1 MSKKKL
7 TAKRKKQLLTMF
19 AVAGV
24 MGNTGIAPTMALADT
39 LTPTAETATEQTQ
52 ANEAKEAID
61 QTIQN
66 VTEPLV
72 NPTDSTT
79 TASDSLATTEEA
91 ADETTENTQEQ
102 AIEQEQATAAT
113 AESEGDATNPT
124 AEAPKVAQ
132 KANVAAASK
141 ITGTWGT
148 SSYTFDENTGVL
160 TIGAGELSGN
170 EESPWNSGTVN
181 LEAIK
186 KIVLSG
192 KVVAPENSKF
202 LFSTSTSG
210 KDLTNVTEIEGLSQL
225 DTSKVTAMSYMFYG
239 MSSVTSLDVS
249 SFDTSKVTTM
259 DYMFKGMSRLTSL
272 DVSGFDTSK
281 VTEMSKMFADTP
293 LKKLILGDTFKF
305 VGVEG
310 SLTSAWKRED
320 GKGKAYTA
328 EDFMKNYGTGDLTA
342 GTYVSVEIGT
352 WGTSPYNFDETTGT
366 LTIEAGELSGYKES
380 PWSENKKVDAK
391 AIKKIVL
398 SGKVVAPE
406 NSFLL
411 FSGNTSA
418 DKPTNVTEIEG
429 LSQLDTSNVTD
440 MSKMFKGMSSITSLD
455 VSGFD
460 TSKVTNMQHMF
471 SGMSSVTSL
480 DLSNFDTSKV
490 TNMNYMFADTP
501 LKKLILG
508 DTFKFVGGAGAL
520 TSTWM
525 REDGKGTFYSAADFM
540 KNYGTGDLTA
550 GTYVS
555 VETDTWGTSP
565 YMFDEDTGTLT
576 IGAGKLS
583 GYKESPW
590 SSDKVDSKAIKKIVL
605 SGKVVAPENSMS
617 LFSGKDTNHELTNVT
632 EIEGLSQLDTSKV
645 KNMSWMFCGLSS
657 VTSLDISGFDTSN
670 VTDMACMFYG
680 MNSITSLEV
689 SSFDTSNVKDMQK
702 MFRHMSSVT
711 SLDLSNF
718 DTSEVTTMNYMFA
731 DTPLKKLILGDTF
744 KFVDGTGALTS
755 AWKREDGKGKAYT
768 ADDFIKNYGTGDL
781 TAGTYVSAT
790 GWWGTSP
797 YNFDENT
804 GTLTIEAGELSGYAE
819 SPWNSGTVDIE
830 AIKKI
835 VLSGKVVAPENS
847 NYLFSTSTA
856 NNDLTNVTEI
866 EGLSQLDTSNVTDMR
881 YMFFGMSSV
890 TGLDVSSFDTSN
902 VTNMYDMFYNLSR
915 VTSLDVSGFDTSNV
929 TSMPYMFTNT
939 SLKKLTL
946 GDTFKFV
953 NGEGDLTSAWKRED
967 GKGTFYS
974 AKDFMKNYG
983 TGDLTAGTY
992 VSVETGTWGTSPYT
1006 FDENTGVL
1014 TIGAGELSSYKES
1027 PWSENKKVDATAIKK
1042 IVLSGKVVA
1051 PENSF
1056 LLFSGNTSA
1065 DKPTNVTE
1073 IEGLSQLDTSN
1084 VTDMS
1089 KMFKGMSSITSLDVS
1104 GFDTSKVTNM
1114 QHMFSG
1120 MSSVTSL
1127 DVSGFDT
1134 SNVTDMANMFRGMSS
1149 VTSLDL
1155 SGFDTSKVTDMSDMF
1170 LKAPLKKLILGNHFK
1185 AVGDTGLSA
1194 PKALNDGDQLTGNWI
1209 REDGQSKGYSP
1220 ADFMTN
1226 YGTGDLTAGTYVAE
1240 LVKSELKPQEYH
1252 VGDVNITG
1260 TYTGD
1265 MSLGRLTVNGKVVSW
1280 GGSFKDGQFSYYV
1293 GVGKLKVGDKV
1304 VLDGYNKE
1312 KELIDSKEIEVIS
1325 ESSGSIDQVDT
1336 YKLGDSTITGTYTGD
1351 IHKGKLVVNGEVISW
1366 GGTYKDGKFSY
1377 YVNSQIIKAGDQA
1390 TIQGYDKFDTPLG
1403 DPQPVTI
1410 GEQLGQLTE
1419 AHRVGI
1425 STVIEGS
1432 YTGDV
1437 YQGILLVNGEKV
1449 SQGGSFKD
1457 GKFSYY
1463 VGNLKVS
1470 EDDQVVL
1477 MGANNRGQQIPG
1489 SEIGVTIQTP
1499 TAEINELTYKLGTQT
1514 IKGAYGS
1521 DTQVHQGHLFVNGK
1535 LISKGGSFKD
1545 GAISYYVKPDLI
1557 KADDQVT
1564 MNFYD
1569 GSGNLLAENQTVS
1582 VN

>member
-66 VTEPLV
+66 VTDPLV

-79 TASDSLATTEEA
+79 TASDSLAQT
-91 ADETTENTQEQ
+91 DETTDDTQDQ
-102 AIEQEQATAAT
+102 ATEQEQATAAT

-132 KANVAAASK
+132 KANVAAAS
-141 ITGTWGT
+141 
-148 SSYTFDENTGVL
+148 
-160 TIGAGELSGN
+160 
-170 EESPWNSGTVN
+170 
-181 LEAIK
+181 
-186 KIVLSG
+186 
-192 KVVAPENSKF
+192 
-202 LFSTSTSG
+202 
-210 KDLTNVTEIEGLSQL
+210 EI
-225 DTSKVTAMSYMFYG
+225 
-239 MSSVTSLDVS
+239 
-249 SFDTSKVTTM
+249 
-259 DYMFKGMSRLTSL
+259 
-272 DVSGFDTSK
+272 
-281 VTEMSKMFADTP
+281 
-293 LKKLILGDTFKF
+293 
-305 VGVEG
+305 
-310 SLTSAWKRED
+310 
-320 GKGKAYTA
+320 
-328 EDFMKNYGTGDLTA
+328 
-342 GTYVSVEIGT
+342 
-352 WGTSPYNFDETTGT
+352 
-366 LTIEAGELSGYKES
+366 
-380 PWSENKKVDAK
+380 
-391 AIKKIVL
+391 
-398 SGKVVAPE
+398 
-406 NSFLL
+406 
-411 FSGNTSA
+411 
-418 DKPTNVTEIEG
+418 
-429 LSQLDTSNVTD
+429 
-440 MSKMFKGMSSITSLD
+440 
-455 VSGFD
+455 
-460 TSKVTNMQHMF
+460 
-471 SGMSSVTSL
+471 
-480 DLSNFDTSKV
+480 
-490 TNMNYMFADTP
+490 
-501 LKKLILG
+501 
-508 DTFKFVGGAGAL
+508 
-520 TSTWM
+520 
-525 REDGKGTFYSAADFM
+525 
-540 KNYGTGDLTA
+540 
-550 GTYVS
+550 
-555 VETDTWGTSP
+555 
-565 YMFDEDTGTLT
+565 
-576 IGAGKLS
+576 
-583 GYKESPW
+583 
-590 SSDKVDSKAIKKIVL
+590 
-605 SGKVVAPENSMS
+605 
-617 LFSGKDTNHELTNVT
+617 
-632 EIEGLSQLDTSKV
+632 
-645 KNMSWMFCGLSS
+645 
-657 VTSLDISGFDTSN
+657 
-670 VTDMACMFYG
+670 
-680 MNSITSLEV
+680 
-689 SSFDTSNVKDMQK
+689 
-702 MFRHMSSVT
+702 
-711 SLDLSNF
+711 
-718 DTSEVTTMNYMFA
+718 
-731 DTPLKKLILGDTF
+731 
-744 KFVDGTGALTS
+744 
-755 AWKREDGKGKAYT
+755 
-768 ADDFIKNYGTGDL
+768 
-781 TAGTYVSAT
+781 
-790 GWWGTSP
+790 
-797 YNFDENT
+797 
-804 GTLTIEAGELSGYAE
+804 
-819 SPWNSGTVDIE
+819 
-830 AIKKI
+830 
-835 VLSGKVVAPENS
+835 
-847 NYLFSTSTA
+847 
-856 NNDLTNVTEI
+856 
-866 EGLSQLDTSNVTDMR
+866 
-881 YMFFGMSSV
+881 
-890 TGLDVSSFDTSN
+890 
-902 VTNMYDMFYNLSR
+902 
-915 VTSLDVSGFDTSNV
+915 
-929 TSMPYMFTNT
+929 
-939 SLKKLTL
+939 
-946 GDTFKFV
+946 
-953 NGEGDLTSAWKRED
+953 
-967 GKGTFYS
+967 
-974 AKDFMKNYG
+974 
-983 TGDLTAGTY
+983 
-992 VSVETGTWGTSPYT
+992 TGTWGTSPYT

-1014 TIGAGELSSYKES
+1014 TIGEGELSSYKES
-1027 PWSENKKVDATAIKK
+1027 PWNSKKVDAKSIKK

-1051 PENSF
+1051 PEYSGR
-1056 LLFSGNTSA
+1056 LFSYS
-1065 DKPTNVTE
+1065 PLTNATE

-1084 VTDMS
+1084 VTNMEF
-1089 KMFKGMSSITSLDVS
+1089 MFD
-1104 GFDTSKVTNM
+1104 
-1114 QHMFSG
+1114 G

-1134 SNVTDMANMFRGMSS
+1134 SNVTIMDYMFRGMSNVTSLDVSGFNTSKVTVMSYMFLGMKNITNLDVNGWNTSNVTSMHGMFSGMSS

-1155 SGFDTSKVTDMSDMF
+1155 SGFDTCNVTTMREMFREMGNLTSLDLSGFDTSNVTDMSTMFYDMDNLTSLDVSSF
-1170 LKAPLKKLILGNHFK
+1170 DTSKVTTMESMFKNTPLAKLTLGDHFK
-1185 AVGDTGLSA
+1185 AVEDTGLSA

-1220 ADFMTN
+1220 TDFMTN

-1293 GVGKLKVGDKV
+1293 GAGKLKVGDKV

-1403 DPQPVTI
+1403 NPQPVTI

-1489 SEIGVTIQTP
+1489 SEIDVTIQTP

>member
-52 ANEAKEAID
+52 ANEAKEVID

-66 VTEPLV
+66 VTDPLV

-79 TASDSLATTEEA
+79 TASDSLAPTDETTDEA
-91 ADETTENTQEQ
+91 TDETTENTQDQ
-102 AIEQEQATAAT
+102 ATAQEQATAPT

-132 KANVAAASK
+132 KANVAAASE

-148 SSYTFDENTGVL
+148 SSYTFDEDTGVL
-160 TIGAGELSGN
+160 TIGAGELSGYK
-170 EESPWNSGTVN
+170 ESPWNS
-181 LEAIK
+181 
-186 KIVLSG
+186 
-192 KVVAPENSKF
+192 
-202 LFSTSTSG
+202 
-210 KDLTNVTEIEGLSQL
+210 
-225 DTSKVTAMSYMFYG
+225 
-239 MSSVTSLDVS
+239 
-249 SFDTSKVTTM
+249 
-259 DYMFKGMSRLTSL
+259 
-272 DVSGFDTSK
+272 
-281 VTEMSKMFADTP
+281 
-293 LKKLILGDTFKF
+293 
-305 VGVEG
+305 
-310 SLTSAWKRED
+310 
-320 GKGKAYTA
+320 
-328 EDFMKNYGTGDLTA
+328 
-342 GTYVSVEIGT
+342 
-352 WGTSPYNFDETTGT
+352 
-366 LTIEAGELSGYKES
+366 
-380 PWSENKKVDAK
+380 KKVDAK

-406 NSFLL
+406 NSRFL
-411 FSGNTSA
+411 FSTSTS
-418 DKPTNVTEIEG
+418 KELTKVTEIEG

-440 MSKMFKGMSSITSLD
+440 MASMFYGMSSVTSLD

-460 TSKVTNMQHMF
+460 TSKVTDIGYLFYN
-471 SGMSSVTSL
+471 MSSVTNL
-480 DLSNFDTSKV
+480 DLRNFDTSKV
-490 TNMNYMFADTP
+490 TDMSNMFADTP

-508 DTFKFVGGAGAL
+508 DTFKFVEADGKNASL
-520 TSTWM
+520 TSAWM

-550 GTYVS
+550 G
-555 VETDTWGTSP
+555 
-565 YMFDEDTGTLT
+565 
-576 IGAGKLS
+576 A
-583 GYKESPW
+583 
-590 SSDKVDSKAIKKIVL
+590 
-605 SGKVVAPENSMS
+605 
-617 LFSGKDTNHELTNVT
+617 
-632 EIEGLSQLDTSKV
+632 
-645 KNMSWMFCGLSS
+645 
-657 VTSLDISGFDTSN
+657 
-670 VTDMACMFYG
+670 
-680 MNSITSLEV
+680 
-689 SSFDTSNVKDMQK
+689 
-702 MFRHMSSVT
+702 
-711 SLDLSNF
+711 
-718 DTSEVTTMNYMFA
+718 
-731 DTPLKKLILGDTF
+731 
-744 KFVDGTGALTS
+744 
-755 AWKREDGKGKAYT
+755 
-768 ADDFIKNYGTGDL
+768 
-781 TAGTYVSAT
+781 
-790 GWWGTSP
+790 
-797 YNFDENT
+797 
-804 GTLTIEAGELSGYAE
+804 
-819 SPWNSGTVDIE
+819 
-830 AIKKI
+830 
-835 VLSGKVVAPENS
+835 
-847 NYLFSTSTA
+847 
-856 NNDLTNVTEI
+856 
-866 EGLSQLDTSNVTDMR
+866 
-881 YMFFGMSSV
+881 
-890 TGLDVSSFDTSN
+890 
-902 VTNMYDMFYNLSR
+902 
-915 VTSLDVSGFDTSNV
+915 
-929 TSMPYMFTNT
+929 
-939 SLKKLTL
+939 
-946 GDTFKFV
+946 
-953 NGEGDLTSAWKRED
+953 
-967 GKGTFYS
+967 
-974 AKDFMKNYG
+974 
-983 TGDLTAGTY
+983 Y

-1293 GVGKLKVGDKV
+1293 GAGKLKVGDKV

-1312 KELIDSKEIEVIS
+1312 KELIDSKEIAVIS

-1489 SEIGVTIQTP
+1489 SEIDVTIQTP
-1499 TAEINELTYKLGTQT
+1499 TAEINELTYKIGTQT

>member
-24 MGNTGIAPTMALADT
+24 MGNAGIAPTMALADT
-39 LTPTAETATEQTQ
+39 LSPTAETATEQTQ
-52 ANEAKEAID
+52 ANEAKEVID

-79 TASDSLATTEEA
+79 TTSDSLATTDEA
-91 ADETTENTQEQ
+91 TDETTDDTQDQ
-102 AIEQEQATAAT
+102 ATEQEQATAAT

-148 SSYTFDENTGVL
+148 SPYTFDENTGVL
-160 TIGAGELSGN
+160 TIGAGELSGYK
-170 EESPWNSGTVN
+170 ESPWNS
-181 LEAIK
+181 
-186 KIVLSG
+186 
-192 KVVAPENSKF
+192 
-202 LFSTSTSG
+202 
-210 KDLTNVTEIEGLSQL
+210 
-225 DTSKVTAMSYMFYG
+225 
-239 MSSVTSLDVS
+239 
-249 SFDTSKVTTM
+249 
-259 DYMFKGMSRLTSL
+259 
-272 DVSGFDTSK
+272 
-281 VTEMSKMFADTP
+281 
-293 LKKLILGDTFKF
+293 
-305 VGVEG
+305 
-310 SLTSAWKRED
+310 
-320 GKGKAYTA
+320 
-328 EDFMKNYGTGDLTA
+328 
-342 GTYVSVEIGT
+342 
-352 WGTSPYNFDETTGT
+352 
-366 LTIEAGELSGYKES
+366 
-380 PWSENKKVDAK
+380 KKVDAK

-406 NSFLL
+406 DSRRL
-411 FSGNTSA
+411 FSYSYLI
-418 DKPTNVTEIEG
+418 NVTEIEG
-429 LSQLDTSNVTD
+429 LSQLDTSNVTNMEYMFHGMRSVTSLD
-440 MSKMFKGMSSITSLD
+440 VSGFDTSNVTNMDAMFYSMSNVTSLD

-460 TSKVTNMQHMF
+460 TSKVTEMAFMFDSMSRLTSLDLNSFDTSKVTVMDSMFFGMQSLTSLDISGFDTSNVAYMGDMF
-471 SGMSSVTSL
+471 RRMSSLTSL

-490 TNMNYMFADTP
+490 TDMGGMFANTP

-508 DTFKFVGGAGAL
+508 DTFKFV
-520 TSTWM
+520 
-525 REDGKGTFYSAADFM
+525 E
-540 KNYGTGDLTA
+540 
-550 GTYVS
+550 
-555 VETDTWGTSP
+555 
-565 YMFDEDTGTLT
+565 
-576 IGAGKLS
+576 S
-583 GYKESPW
+583 GS
-590 SSDKVDSKAIKKIVL
+590 
-605 SGKVVAPENSMS
+605 ENA
-617 LFSGKDTNHELTNVT
+617 K
-632 EIEGLSQLDTSKV
+632 
-645 KNMSWMFCGLSS
+645 
-657 VTSLDISGFDTSN
+657 
-670 VTDMACMFYG
+670 
-680 MNSITSLEV
+680 
-689 SSFDTSNVKDMQK
+689 
-702 MFRHMSSVT
+702 
-711 SLDLSNF
+711 
-718 DTSEVTTMNYMFA
+718 
-731 DTPLKKLILGDTF
+731 
-744 KFVDGTGALTS
+744 LTS
-755 AWKREDGKGKAYT
+755 AWKRADGKGKVYT
-768 ADDFIKNYGTGDL
+768 AADFMNNYGTGDL

-804 GTLTIEAGELSGYAE
+804 GTLTIEAGELSGYE
-819 SPWNSGTVDIE
+819 KSPWNSGTVDYK

-835 VLSGKVVAPENS
+835 VLSGKVVAPKYS
-847 NYLFSTSTA
+847 GYLFSSTYTGKQ
-856 NNDLTNVTEI
+856 LKNVTEI

-881 YMFFGMSSV
+881 CMFSDMRSV
-890 TGLDVSSFDTSN
+890 INLDVSGFDTSN
-902 VTNMYDMFYNLSR
+902 VTSMNYMFKNMSNI
-915 VTSLDVSGFDTSNV
+915 TSLDVSGFDTSNV
-929 TSMPYMFTNT
+929 TGMYTMFQGLSRVT
-939 SLKKLTL
+939 SLDLSNFDTHKVTDMRDMFVDTPLKKLIL

-953 NGEGDLTSAWKRED
+953 ESGSENAKLTSAWKRED
-967 GKGTFYS
+967 GTGKVYT
-974 AKDFMKNYG
+974 AEDFMKNYG

-992 VSVETGTWGTSPYT
+992 VSVETGTWGTSPYM

-1014 TIGAGELSSYKES
+1014 TIEAGELSGYEES
-1027 PWSENKKVDATAIKK
+1027 PWNSDKVDSEAIKK
-1042 IVLSGKVVA
+1042 IVLAGKVVA
-1051 PENSF
+1051 PEDSSN
-1056 LLFSGNTSA
+1056 LFSYSYL
-1065 DKPTNVTE
+1065 KNVTE
-1073 IEGLSQLDTSN
+1073 IDGLSQLDTSN
-1084 VTDMS
+1084 VTDMRE
-1089 KMFKGMSSITSLDVS
+1089 MFRGMNSITSLD
-1104 GFDTSKVTNM
+1104 
-1114 QHMFSG
+1114 
-1120 MSSVTSL
+1120 L
-1127 DVSGFDT
+1127 SGFDT
-1134 SNVTDMANMFRGMSS
+1134 SNVTDMYAMFYDMSNLTSLDLSNFDTSKVTDMSYMFEGMSS

-1170 LKAPLKKLILGNHFK
+1170 LIVPLKELILGDHFK
-1185 AVGDTGLSA
+1185 AVEDTKLSA
-1194 PKALNDGDQLTGNWI
+1194 PKALNEGDQLTGNWI

-1220 ADFMTN
+1220 ADFMAN

-1240 LVKSELKPQEYH
+1240 LVKSELEPQEYH

-1351 IHKGKLVVNGEVISW
+1351 IHKGKLVVNGEVVSW

-1489 SEIGVTIQTP
+1489 SEIDVTIQTP

>member
-52 ANEAKEAID
+52 ANEAKEVID

-66 VTEPLV
+66 VTDPLV

-79 TASDSLATTEEA
+79 TTSDSSAPTDEAT
-91 ADETTENTQEQ
+91 DETTDDTQDQ
-102 AIEQEQATAAT
+102 ATAQEQATAPT

-132 KANVAAASK
+132 KANVAAASE

-160 TIGAGELSGN
+160 TIGAGELSGYK
-170 EESPWNSGTVN
+170 ESPWNS
-181 LEAIK
+181 E
-186 KIVLSG
+186 
-192 KVVAPENSKF
+192 
-202 LFSTSTSG
+202 
-210 KDLTNVTEIEGLSQL
+210 
-225 DTSKVTAMSYMFYG
+225 
-239 MSSVTSLDVS
+239 
-249 SFDTSKVTTM
+249 
-259 DYMFKGMSRLTSL
+259 
-272 DVSGFDTSK
+272 
-281 VTEMSKMFADTP
+281 
-293 LKKLILGDTFKF
+293 
-305 VGVEG
+305 
-310 SLTSAWKRED
+310 
-320 GKGKAYTA
+320 
-328 EDFMKNYGTGDLTA
+328 
-342 GTYVSVEIGT
+342 
-352 WGTSPYNFDETTGT
+352 
-366 LTIEAGELSGYKES
+366 
-380 PWSENKKVDAK
+380 KVDSK

-398 SGKVVAPE
+398 SGKVIAPE
-406 NSFLL
+406 DANSL
-411 FSGNTSA
+411 FNGSSSKGRL
-418 DKPTNVTEIEG
+418 TNVTEIEG

-440 MSKMFKGMSSITSLD
+440 MRWMFGNLSSLTSLD
-455 VSGFD
+455 LSGFD
-460 TSKVTNMQHMF
+460 TSNVTNMYCTFYGMSNVTSLDLSGFNTSKVTNMYDMF
-471 SGMSSVTSL
+471 YGMSNVTSL

-490 TNMNYMFADTP
+490 TTMGDMFTGTP

-508 DTFKFVGGAGAL
+508 DTFKFVEKGGKNANL
-520 TSTWM
+520 TSAWM
-525 REDGKGTFYSAADFM
+525 REDGKGTFYSAEDFM

-576 IGAGKLS
+576 IGAGELS
-583 GYKESPW
+583 AAAKSPW
-590 SSDKVDSKAIKKIVL
+590 NSDKVDIKAIKKIVL
-605 SGKVVAPENSMS
+605 SGKVVAPENANL
-617 LFSGKDTNHELTNVT
+617 LFTG
-632 EIEGLSQLDTSKV
+632 
-645 KNMSWMFCGLSS
+645 
-657 VTSLDISGFDTSN
+657 
-670 VTDMACMFYG
+670 
-680 MNSITSLEV
+680 NSTRGNL
-689 SSFDTSNVKDMQK
+689 
-702 MFRHMSSVT
+702 
-711 SLDLSNF
+711 
-718 DTSEVTTMNYMFA
+718 A
-731 DTPLKKLILGDTF
+731 
-744 KFVDGTGALTS
+744 
-755 AWKREDGKGKAYT
+755 
-768 ADDFIKNYGTGDL
+768 
-781 TAGTYVSAT
+781 
-790 GWWGTSP
+790 
-797 YNFDENT
+797 
-804 GTLTIEAGELSGYAE
+804 
-819 SPWNSGTVDIE
+819 
-830 AIKKI
+830 
-835 VLSGKVVAPENS
+835 
-847 NYLFSTSTA
+847 
-856 NNDLTNVTEI
+856 NVTEI
-866 EGLSQLDTSNVTDMR
+866 EGLSQLDTSNVTSMES
-881 YMFFGMSSV
+881 MF
-890 TGLDVSSFDTSN
+890 
-902 VTNMYDMFYNLSR
+902 
-915 VTSLDVSGFDTSNV
+915 
-929 TSMPYMFTNT
+929 
-939 SLKKLTL
+939 
-946 GDTFKFV
+946 
-953 NGEGDLTSAWKRED
+953 
-967 GKGTFYS
+967 
-974 AKDFMKNYG
+974 
-983 TGDLTAGTY
+983 
-992 VSVETGTWGTSPYT
+992 
-1006 FDENTGVL
+1006 
-1014 TIGAGELSSYKES
+1014 
-1027 PWSENKKVDATAIKK
+1027 
-1042 IVLSGKVVA
+1042 
-1051 PENSF
+1051 
-1056 LLFSGNTSA
+1056 
-1065 DKPTNVTE
+1065 
-1073 IEGLSQLDTSN
+1073 Q
-1084 VTDMS
+1084 
-1089 KMFKGMSSITSLDVS
+1089 
-1104 GFDTSKVTNM
+1104 
-1114 QHMFSG
+1114 
-1120 MSSVTSL
+1120 
-1127 DVSGFDT
+1127 
-1134 SNVTDMANMFRGMSS
+1134 GMSS

-1155 SGFDTSKVTDMSDMF
+1155 SGFDTSNVTDMRYMFYDMSNLTNLDLSNFNTSKVTDMASMF
-1170 LKAPLKKLILGNHFK
+1170 SSMGSITSLDISGFDTSNVTSMFAMFAAMDSVKSLDISGFDTSELTTSENMFYQTPLKKLTLGDHFK
-1185 AVGDTGLSA
+1185 AIGDTKLSA
-1194 PKALNDGDQLTGNWI
+1194 PEALNEGDQLTGNWI

-1220 ADFMTN
+1220 ADFMAN

-1293 GVGKLKVGDKV
+1293 GAGKLKVGDKV

-1325 ESSGSIDQVDT
+1325 ESSGSIDQVDA
-1336 YKLGDSTITGTYTGD
+1336 YQLGDSTITGTYTGD
-1351 IHKGKLVVNGEVISW
+1351 IHKGKLVVNGEVVSW

-1390 TIQGYDKFDTPLG
+1390 TIQGYDKFNTPLG

-1489 SEIGVTIQTP
+1489 SEIDVTIQTP
-1499 TAEINELTYKLGTQT
+1499 TAEINELTYKIGTQT

>member
-66 VTEPLV
+66 VTNPLV
-72 NPTDSTT
+72 NTTDSTT
-79 TASDSLATTEEA
+79 TTSDSLAPTDEA
-91 ADETTENTQEQ
+91 TDETTENTQEQ
-102 AIEQEQATAAT
+102 EKEQATAPT
-113 AESEGDATNPT
+113 AESEGNATNPT

-160 TIGAGELSGN
+160 TIGAGELSG
-170 EESPWNSGTVN
+170 
-181 LEAIK
+181 
-186 KIVLSG
+186 
-192 KVVAPENSKF
+192 
-202 LFSTSTSG
+202 
-210 KDLTNVTEIEGLSQL
+210 
-225 DTSKVTAMSYMFYG
+225 
-239 MSSVTSLDVS
+239 
-249 SFDTSKVTTM
+249 
-259 DYMFKGMSRLTSL
+259 
-272 DVSGFDTSK
+272 
-281 VTEMSKMFADTP
+281 
-293 LKKLILGDTFKF
+293 
-305 VGVEG
+305 
-310 SLTSAWKRED
+310 
-320 GKGKAYTA
+320 
-328 EDFMKNYGTGDLTA
+328 
-342 GTYVSVEIGT
+342 
-352 WGTSPYNFDETTGT
+352 
-366 LTIEAGELSGYKES
+366 YKES
-380 PWSENKKVDAK
+380 PWFENKKVDAK

-406 NSFLL
+406 NSRLL
-411 FSGNTSA
+411 FSGNTTA
-418 DKPTNVTEIEG
+418 EKPTNVTEIEG

-440 MSKMFKGMSSITSLD
+440 MWKMFKDMSSITSLD

-460 TSKVTNMQHMF
+460 TSNVTDMASMFYGMSSVTGLDVSNFDTSNVTTMGSMFNGMSSVTSLDVSGFDTSKVTEMSSMF
-471 SGMSSVTSL
+471 KGMSSVTSL

-490 TNMNYMFADTP
+490 TSMSNMFYKTP
-501 LKKLILG
+501 LKKLTLG
-508 DTFKFVGGAGAL
+508 DTFKFVKSASGTAGL
-520 TSTWM
+520 TSAWM

-565 YMFDEDTGTLT
+565 YMFDKDTGTLT
-576 IGAGKLS
+576 IGAGELS

-590 SSDKVDSKAIKKIVL
+590 SSNKVDSKAIKKIVL
-605 SGKVVAPENSMS
+605 AGKVVAPEESLI
-617 LFSGKDTNHELTNVT
+617 LFSGNDTNHELTNVT
-632 EIEGLSQLDTSKV
+632 EIEGLSQLDTSNV

-657 VTSLDISGFDTSN
+657 VTSLDVSGFDTS
-670 VTDMACMFYG
+670 
-680 MNSITSLEV
+680 
-689 SSFDTSNVKDMQK
+689 K
-702 MFRHMSSVT
+702 
-711 SLDLSNF
+711 
-718 DTSEVTTMNYMFA
+718 VTTMSNMFA

-744 KFVDGTGALTS
+744 KFVETDGKNASLTS
-755 AWKREDGKGKAYT
+755 AW
-768 ADDFIKNYGTGDL
+768 
-781 TAGTYVSAT
+781 
-790 GWWGTSP
+790 
-797 YNFDENT
+797 
-804 GTLTIEAGELSGYAE
+804 
-819 SPWNSGTVDIE
+819 
-830 AIKKI
+830 
-835 VLSGKVVAPENS
+835 
-847 NYLFSTSTA
+847 
-856 NNDLTNVTEI
+856 
-866 EGLSQLDTSNVTDMR
+866 M
-881 YMFFGMSSV
+881 
-890 TGLDVSSFDTSN
+890 
-902 VTNMYDMFYNLSR
+902 
-915 VTSLDVSGFDTSNV
+915 
-929 TSMPYMFTNT
+929 
-939 SLKKLTL
+939 
-946 GDTFKFV
+946 
-953 NGEGDLTSAWKRED
+953 RED

-974 AKDFMKNYG
+974 AADFMKNYG

-1220 ADFMTN
+1220 ADFMAN

-1293 GVGKLKVGDKV
+1293 GAGKLKVGDKV

-1351 IHKGKLVVNGEVISW
+1351 IHKGKLVVNGEVVSW

-1463 VGNLKVS
+1463 IGNLKVS

-1489 SEIGVTIQTP
+1489 SEIDVTIQTP

>member
-52 ANEAKEAID
+52 ANEAKEVID

-66 VTEPLV
+66 VTDPLV

-79 TASDSLATTEEA
+79 TASDSLATT
-91 ADETTENTQEQ
+91 DETTDDTQDQ
-102 AIEQEQATAAT
+102 ATEQEQATAPT

-124 AEAPKVAQ
+124 AEAPKVAK
-132 KANVAAASK
+132 KANVVAASE

-148 SSYTFDENTGVL
+148 SPYTFDENTGVL
-160 TIGAGELSGN
+160 TIGAGELSGYT
-170 EESPWNSGTVN
+170 ESPWSENKNVDA
-181 LEAIK
+181 EAIK

-192 KVVAPENSKF
+192 KVVAPKNSRLLFSGNTPAEKLTNVTEIEGLSQLDTSNVTDMWKMFKDMSSITSLDVSGFDTSNVTDMRSMFYGMSSVTSLDVSNFDTSKVTFMSYMFADAPLKKLTLGDTFKFVEANASLTSAWKREDGKGTFYSAEDFMKNYGTGDLTAGTYVSVETDTWGTSPYMFDKDTGTLTIGAGELSGYKESPWSSNKVDNKAIKKIVLAGKVVAPENSNY
-202 LFSTSTSG
+202 LFSTSTVG

-225 DTSKVTAMSYMFYG
+225 DTSNVTDMSYMFFG

-249 SFDTSKVTTM
+249 SFDTSNVTTM
-259 DYMFKGMSRLTSL
+259 SYMFYGMSSVTGLDVSNFDTSNVTTMGYMFKGMGSVTSL
-272 DVSGFDTSK
+272 DLSNFDTSN
-281 VTEMSKMFADTP
+281 VTDMTDMFFGTS

-305 VGVEG
+305 VAGKG
-310 SLTSAWKRED
+310 ALTSAWKRED

-328 EDFMKNYGTGDLTA
+328 ADFMKNYGTGDLTA

-366 LTIEAGELSGYKES
+366 LTIEAGELSG
-380 PWSENKKVDAK
+380 
-391 AIKKIVL
+391 
-398 SGKVVAPE
+398 
-406 NSFLL
+406 
-411 FSGNTSA
+411 
-418 DKPTNVTEIEG
+418 
-429 LSQLDTSNVTD
+429 
-440 MSKMFKGMSSITSLD
+440 
-455 VSGFD
+455 
-460 TSKVTNMQHMF
+460 
-471 SGMSSVTSL
+471 
-480 DLSNFDTSKV
+480 
-490 TNMNYMFADTP
+490 
-501 LKKLILG
+501 
-508 DTFKFVGGAGAL
+508 FV
-520 TSTWM
+520 
-525 REDGKGTFYSAADFM
+525 
-540 KNYGTGDLTA
+540 
-550 GTYVS
+550 
-555 VETDTWGTSP
+555 
-565 YMFDEDTGTLT
+565 
-576 IGAGKLS
+576 
-583 GYKESPW
+583 
-590 SSDKVDSKAIKKIVL
+590 
-605 SGKVVAPENSMS
+605 
-617 LFSGKDTNHELTNVT
+617 
-632 EIEGLSQLDTSKV
+632 
-645 KNMSWMFCGLSS
+645 
-657 VTSLDISGFDTSN
+657 
-670 VTDMACMFYG
+670 
-680 MNSITSLEV
+680 
-689 SSFDTSNVKDMQK
+689 
-702 MFRHMSSVT
+702 
-711 SLDLSNF
+711 
-718 DTSEVTTMNYMFA
+718 
-731 DTPLKKLILGDTF
+731 
-744 KFVDGTGALTS
+744 
-755 AWKREDGKGKAYT
+755 
-768 ADDFIKNYGTGDL
+768 
-781 TAGTYVSAT
+781 
-790 GWWGTSP
+790 
-797 YNFDENT
+797 
-804 GTLTIEAGELSGYAE
+804 
-819 SPWNSGTVDIE
+819 
-830 AIKKI
+830 
-835 VLSGKVVAPENS
+835 
-847 NYLFSTSTA
+847 
-856 NNDLTNVTEI
+856 
-866 EGLSQLDTSNVTDMR
+866 
-881 YMFFGMSSV
+881 
-890 TGLDVSSFDTSN
+890 
-902 VTNMYDMFYNLSR
+902 
-915 VTSLDVSGFDTSNV
+915 
-929 TSMPYMFTNT
+929 
-939 SLKKLTL
+939 
-946 GDTFKFV
+946 
-953 NGEGDLTSAWKRED
+953 
-967 GKGTFYS
+967 
-974 AKDFMKNYG
+974 
-983 TGDLTAGTY
+983 
-992 VSVETGTWGTSPYT
+992 
-1006 FDENTGVL
+1006 
-1014 TIGAGELSSYKES
+1014 ES

-1149 VTSLDL
+1149 VTSLDV
-1155 SGFDTSKVTDMSDMF
+1155 SGFDTSNVTTMENMFYNISSVTSLDLSVFDTSNVTTMQDMF
-1170 LKAPLKKLILGNHFK
+1170 KDTPLAKLTLGDHFK
-1185 AVGDTGLSA
+1185 AVGDTKLSA
-1194 PKALNDGDQLTGNWI
+1194 PKALNEGDQLTGNWI

-1366 GGTYKDGKFSY
+1366 DGTYKDGKFSY

-1425 STVIEGS
+1425 STVIEGN

-1489 SEIGVTIQTP
+1489 SEIDVTIQTP
-1499 TAEINELTYKLGTQT
+1499 TAEINELTYKIGTQT

>member
-52 ANEAKEAID
+52 ANEAKEVID

-66 VTEPLV
+66 VTDPLV

-79 TASDSLATTEEA
+79 TASDSLATTDEA
-91 ADETTENTQEQ
+91 TDDTQDQ
-102 AIEQEQATAAT
+102 ATEQEQATAAT
-113 AESEGDATNPT
+113 VESEEDATNPT

-132 KANVAAASK
+132 KANVAAASE

-148 SSYTFDENTGVL
+148 SPYTFDENTGVL
-160 TIGAGELSGN
+160 TIGEGELSSYK
-170 EESPWNSGTVN
+170 ESPWNSKKVN
-181 LEAIK
+181 AKSIK

-192 KVVAPENSKF
+192 KVVAPEYSGR
-202 LFSTSTSG
+202 LFSYSP
-210 KDLTNVTEIEGLSQL
+210 LTN
-225 DTSKVTAMSYMFYG
+225 A
-239 MSSVTSLDVS
+239 
-249 SFDTSKVTTM
+249 
-259 DYMFKGMSRLTSL
+259 
-272 DVSGFDTSK
+272 
-281 VTEMSKMFADTP
+281 
-293 LKKLILGDTFKF
+293 
-305 VGVEG
+305 
-310 SLTSAWKRED
+310 
-320 GKGKAYTA
+320 
-328 EDFMKNYGTGDLTA
+328 
-342 GTYVSVEIGT
+342 
-352 WGTSPYNFDETTGT
+352 
-366 LTIEAGELSGYKES
+366 
-380 PWSENKKVDAK
+380 
-391 AIKKIVL
+391 
-398 SGKVVAPE
+398 
-406 NSFLL
+406 
-411 FSGNTSA
+411 
-418 DKPTNVTEIEG
+418 TEIEG
-429 LSQLDTSNVTD
+429 LSQLDTSNVTN
-440 MSKMFKGMSSITSLD
+440 MEFMFDGMSSVTSLD

-460 TSKVTNMQHMF
+460 TSNVTIMDYMF
-471 SGMSSVTSL
+471 RGMSNVTSL
-480 DLSNFDTSKV
+480 DVSGFNTSKVTEMASMFDGMSRLTSLDLNSFDTSKV
-490 TNMNYMFADTP
+490 TVMESMFFGMQN
-501 LKKLILG
+501 L
-508 DTFKFVGGAGAL
+508 
-520 TSTWM
+520 
-525 REDGKGTFYSAADFM
+525 
-540 KNYGTGDLTA
+540 
-550 GTYVS
+550 
-555 VETDTWGTSP
+555 
-565 YMFDEDTGTLT
+565 
-576 IGAGKLS
+576 
-583 GYKESPW
+583 
-590 SSDKVDSKAIKKIVL
+590 
-605 SGKVVAPENSMS
+605 
-617 LFSGKDTNHELTNVT
+617 
-632 EIEGLSQLDTSKV
+632 
-645 KNMSWMFCGLSS
+645 
-657 VTSLDISGFDTSN
+657 TSLDISGFDTSN
-670 VTDMACMFYG
+670 VTDMEY
-680 MNSITSLEV
+680 
-689 SSFDTSNVKDMQK
+689 
-702 MFRHMSSVT
+702 MFRRMSSLT

-718 DTSEVTTMNYMFA
+718 DTSKVTHMGAMFA
-731 DTPLKKLILGDTF
+731 ATPLKKLVLGDTF
-744 KFVDGTGALTS
+744 KFVKSANGLDVGLTS
-755 AWKREDGKGKAYT
+755 AWKREDGKGKVYT
-768 ADDFIKNYGTGDL
+768 AADFMNNYGTGDL

-804 GTLTIEAGELSGYAE
+804 GTLTIEAGELSGYE
-819 SPWNSGTVDIE
+819 KSPWNSGTVDYE

-835 VLSGKVVAPENS
+835 VLSGKVVAPKYS
-847 NYLFSTSTA
+847 GYLFSSTYTGKQ
-856 NNDLTNVTEI
+856 LKNVTEI

-881 YMFFGMSSV
+881 CMFSDMRSV
-890 TGLDVSSFDTSN
+890 INLDVSGFDTSN
-902 VTNMYDMFYNLSR
+902 VTSMNYMFKNMSSI
-915 VTSLDVSGFDTSNV
+915 TSLDVSGFDTSNV
-929 TSMPYMFTNT
+929 TGMYTMFQGLSRVT
-939 SLKKLTL
+939 SLDLSNFDTHKVTDMREMFVDTPLKKLIL

-953 NGEGDLTSAWKRED
+953 ESGSENAKLTSAWKRED
-967 GKGTFYS
+967 GTGKVYT
-974 AKDFMKNYG
+974 AEDFMKNYG

-992 VSVETGTWGTSPYT
+992 VSVETGTWGTSPYM

-1014 TIGAGELSSYKES
+1014 TIEAGELSSSAES
-1027 PWSENKKVDATAIKK
+1027 PWNSDKVDSEAIKK
-1042 IVLSGKVVA
+1042 IVLAGKVVA
-1051 PENSF
+1051 PEDSAY
-1056 LLFSGNTSA
+1056 LFSSDLTGSKYLN
-1065 DKPTNVTE
+1065 NLTE
-1073 IEGLSQLDTSN
+1073 IEGLNQLDTSN
-1084 VTDMS
+1084 VTNMSYMFKEMSNLTSLDVSSFDTSKVTDMS
-1089 KMFKGMSSITSLDVS
+1089 YMFYRNGVTSLDVS
-1104 GFDTSKVTNM
+1104 GFDTSKVTVM
-1114 QHMFSG
+1114 SYMFLG
-1120 MSSVTSL
+1120 MKNITNL
-1127 DVSGFDT
+1127 DVNGWNT
-1134 SNVTDMANMFRGMSS
+1134 SNVTSMYGMFSGMSS

-1155 SGFDTSKVTDMSDMF
+1155 SGFDTCNVTTMREMFREMGNLTSLDLSGFDTSNVTDMSTMFYDMDNLTSLDVSSF
-1170 LKAPLKKLILGNHFK
+1170 DTSKVTTMGSMFKNTPLAKLTLGDHFK
-1185 AVGDTGLSA
+1185 AVEDTGLSA

-1293 GVGKLKVGDKV
+1293 GAGKLKVGDKV

-1489 SEIGVTIQTP
+1489 SEIDVTIQTP
-1499 TAEINELTYKLGTQT
+1499 TAEINELTYKIGTQT

>member
-39 LTPTAETATEQTQ
+39 LTPTAESSTEQTQ
-52 ANEAKEAID
+52 ANEAKEVID

-66 VTEPLV
+66 VTDPLV

-79 TASDSLATTEEA
+79 TDSDSLATT
-91 ADETTENTQEQ
+91 DETTDDTQDQ
-102 AIEQEQATAAT
+102 ATEQEQATAPT
-113 AESEGDATNPT
+113 AESEEDATNPT

-132 KANVAAASK
+132 KANVAAASE

-160 TIGAGELSGN
+160 TIGAGELSGYK
-170 EESPWNSGTVN
+170 ESPWESKTVDSK
-181 LEAIK
+181 AIK
-186 KIVLSG
+186 KFVLSG
-192 KVVAPENSKF
+192 KVVAPENSW
-202 LFSTSTSG
+202 
-210 KDLTNVTEIEGLSQL
+210 
-225 DTSKVTAMSYMFYG
+225 A
-239 MSSVTSLDVS
+239 
-249 SFDTSKVTTM
+249 
-259 DYMFKGMSRLTSL
+259 
-272 DVSGFDTSK
+272 
-281 VTEMSKMFADTP
+281 
-293 LKKLILGDTFKF
+293 
-305 VGVEG
+305 
-310 SLTSAWKRED
+310 
-320 GKGKAYTA
+320 
-328 EDFMKNYGTGDLTA
+328 
-342 GTYVSVEIGT
+342 
-352 WGTSPYNFDETTGT
+352 
-366 LTIEAGELSGYKES
+366 
-380 PWSENKKVDAK
+380 
-391 AIKKIVL
+391 
-398 SGKVVAPE
+398 
-406 NSFLL
+406 L
-411 FSGNTSA
+411 FSG
-418 DKPTNVTEIEG
+418 
-429 LSQLDTSNVTD
+429 SQL
-440 MSKMFKGMSSITSLD
+440 
-455 VSGFD
+455 
-460 TSKVTNMQHMF
+460 Q
-471 SGMSSVTSL
+471 
-480 DLSNFDTSKV
+480 
-490 TNMNYMFADTP
+490 
-501 LKKLILG
+501 
-508 DTFKFVGGAGAL
+508 
-520 TSTWM
+520 
-525 REDGKGTFYSAADFM
+525 
-540 KNYGTGDLTA
+540 
-550 GTYVS
+550 
-555 VETDTWGTSP
+555 
-565 YMFDEDTGTLT
+565 
-576 IGAGKLS
+576 
-583 GYKESPW
+583 
-590 SSDKVDSKAIKKIVL
+590 
-605 SGKVVAPENSMS
+605 
-617 LFSGKDTNHELTNVT
+617 NVT

-645 KNMSWMFCGLSS
+645 KNMSWMFGGLSS

-670 VTDMACMFYG
+670 VTDMSYMFYG
-680 MNSITSLEV
+680 
-689 SSFDTSNVKDMQK
+689 
-702 MFRHMSSVT
+702 MSSVT
-711 SLDLSNF
+711 S
-718 DTSEVTTMNYMFA
+718 
-731 DTPLKKLILGDTF
+731 
-744 KFVDGTGALTS
+744 
-755 AWKREDGKGKAYT
+755 
-768 ADDFIKNYGTGDL
+768 
-781 TAGTYVSAT
+781 
-790 GWWGTSP
+790 
-797 YNFDENT
+797 
-804 GTLTIEAGELSGYAE
+804 
-819 SPWNSGTVDIE
+819 
-830 AIKKI
+830 
-835 VLSGKVVAPENS
+835 
-847 NYLFSTSTA
+847 
-856 NNDLTNVTEI
+856 
-866 EGLSQLDTSNVTDMR
+866 
-881 YMFFGMSSV
+881 
-890 TGLDVSSFDTSN
+890 LDVSSFDTSN
-902 VTNMYDMFYNLSR
+902 VTDMHSMFNFVSSL
-915 VTSLDVSGFDTSNV
+915 TSLDVSN
-929 TSMPYMFTNT
+929 
-939 SLKKLTL
+939 
-946 GDTFKFV
+946 
-953 NGEGDLTSAWKRED
+953 
-967 GKGTFYS
+967 
-974 AKDFMKNYG
+974 
-983 TGDLTAGTY
+983 
-992 VSVETGTWGTSPYT
+992 
-1006 FDENTGVL
+1006 
-1014 TIGAGELSSYKES
+1014 
-1027 PWSENKKVDATAIKK
+1027 
-1042 IVLSGKVVA
+1042 
-1051 PENSF
+1051 
-1056 LLFSGNTSA
+1056 
-1065 DKPTNVTE
+1065 
-1073 IEGLSQLDTSN
+1073 
-1084 VTDMS
+1084 
-1089 KMFKGMSSITSLDVS
+1089 
-1104 GFDTSKVTNM
+1104 
-1114 QHMFSG
+1114 
-1120 MSSVTSL
+1120 
-1127 DVSGFDT
+1127 FDT
-1134 SNVTDMANMFRGMSS
+1134 SNVTDMGYMFNEMNSI
-1149 VTSLDL
+1149 TSLDV
-1155 SGFDTSKVTDMSDMF
+1155 SSFDTSKVTGMSDMF
-1170 LKAPLKKLILGNHFK
+1170 ADTSLNKLTLGDHFK

-1499 TAEINELTYKLGTQT
+1499 TAEINELTYKIGTQT

>member
-24 MGNTGIAPTMALADT
+24 MGNAGIAPTMALADT
-39 LTPTAETATEQTQ
+39 LSPTAETATEQTQ
-52 ANEAKEAID
+52 ANEAKEVID

-66 VTEPLV
+66 VTEPSV

-79 TASDSLATTEEA
+79 TTSDSLATTDEA
-91 ADETTENTQEQ
+91 TDETTENTQEQ
-102 AIEQEQATAAT
+102 AKEQEQATAAT

-132 KANVAAASK
+132 KANVAATSE

-148 SSYTFDENTGVL
+148 SPYTFDENTGVL
-160 TIGAGELSGN
+160 TIGAGELSGYK
-170 EESPWNSGTVN
+170 ESPWNSKKVD
-181 LEAIK
+181 AKSIK

-192 KVVAPENSKF
+192 KVVAPEDSRR
-202 LFSTSTSG
+202 LFSYSY
-210 KDLTNVTEIEGLSQL
+210 LTNVTEIEGLSQL
-225 DTSKVTAMSYMFYG
+225 DTSNVTNMEYMFHG
-239 MSSVTSLDVS
+239 MRSVTSLDVS
-249 SFDTSKVTTM
+249 GFDTSNVTNM
-259 DYMFKGMSRLTSL
+259 DAMFYSMSNVTSL

-281 VTEMSKMFADTP
+281 VTEMAFMFDSMSRLTSLDLNSFDTSKVTVMDSMFFGMQSLTSLDISGFDTSNVAYMGDMFRRMSSLTSLDLSNFDTSKVTDMGGMFADTP

-305 VGVEG
+305 VESG
-310 SLTSAWKRED
+310 SENAKLTSAWKRAD
-320 GKGKAYTA
+320 GKGKVYT
-328 EDFMKNYGTGDLTA
+328 
-342 GTYVSVEIGT
+342 
-352 WGTSPYNFDETTGT
+352 
-366 LTIEAGELSGYKES
+366 
-380 PWSENKKVDAK
+380 
-391 AIKKIVL
+391 
-398 SGKVVAPE
+398 
-406 NSFLL
+406 
-411 FSGNTSA
+411 
-418 DKPTNVTEIEG
+418 
-429 LSQLDTSNVTD
+429 
-440 MSKMFKGMSSITSLD
+440 
-455 VSGFD
+455 
-460 TSKVTNMQHMF
+460 
-471 SGMSSVTSL
+471 
-480 DLSNFDTSKV
+480 
-490 TNMNYMFADTP
+490 
-501 LKKLILG
+501 
-508 DTFKFVGGAGAL
+508 
-520 TSTWM
+520 
-525 REDGKGTFYSAADFM
+525 AADFM
-540 KNYGTGDLTA
+540 
-550 GTYVS
+550 
-555 VETDTWGTSP
+555 
-565 YMFDEDTGTLT
+565 
-576 IGAGKLS
+576 
-583 GYKESPW
+583 
-590 SSDKVDSKAIKKIVL
+590 
-605 SGKVVAPENSMS
+605 
-617 LFSGKDTNHELTNVT
+617 
-632 EIEGLSQLDTSKV
+632 
-645 KNMSWMFCGLSS
+645 
-657 VTSLDISGFDTSN
+657 
-670 VTDMACMFYG
+670 
-680 MNSITSLEV
+680 
-689 SSFDTSNVKDMQK
+689 
-702 MFRHMSSVT
+702 
-711 SLDLSNF
+711 
-718 DTSEVTTMNYMFA
+718 
-731 DTPLKKLILGDTF
+731 
-744 KFVDGTGALTS
+744 
-755 AWKREDGKGKAYT
+755 
-768 ADDFIKNYGTGDL
+768 KNYGTGDL

-804 GTLTIEAGELSGYAE
+804 GTLTIEAGELSGYE
-819 SPWNSGTVDIE
+819 KSPWNSGTVDYE

-835 VLSGKVVAPENS
+835 VLSGKVVAPKYS
-847 NYLFSTSTA
+847 GYLFSSTYTGKQ
-856 NNDLTNVTEI
+856 LKNVTEI

-881 YMFFGMSSV
+881 CMFSDMRSV
-890 TGLDVSSFDTSN
+890 INLDVSGFDTSN
-902 VTNMYDMFYNLSR
+902 VTSMNYMFKNMSSI
-915 VTSLDVSGFDTSNV
+915 TSLDVSGFDTSNV
-929 TSMPYMFTNT
+929 TGMYTMFQGLSRVT
-939 SLKKLTL
+939 SLDLSNFDTHKVTDMRDMFVDTPLKKLIL

-953 NGEGDLTSAWKRED
+953 ESGSENAKLTSAWKRED
-967 GKGTFYS
+967 GTGKVYT
-974 AKDFMKNYG
+974 AEDFMKNYG

-992 VSVETGTWGTSPYT
+992 VSVETGTWGTSPYM

-1014 TIGAGELSSYKES
+1014 TIEAGELSGYEES
-1027 PWSENKKVDATAIKK
+1027 PWNSDKVDSEAIKK
-1042 IVLSGKVVA
+1042 IVLAGKVVA
-1051 PENSF
+1051 PEDSAY
-1056 LLFSGNTSA
+1056 LFSSDLTGSKYLN
-1065 DKPTNVTE
+1065 NLTE
-1073 IEGLSQLDTSN
+1073 IEGLNQLDTSN
-1084 VTDMS
+1084 VTNMREMFKEMSNLTSLDVSSFDTSKVTDMS
-1089 KMFKGMSSITSLDVS
+1089 YMFYRNGVTSLDVS
-1104 GFDTSKVTNM
+1104 GFDTSKVTVMSYMFLGMKNITNLDVNSWNTSNVTSM
-1114 QHMFSG
+1114 YGMFSG

-1134 SNVTDMANMFRGMSS
+1134 CNVTTMREMFREMGNL
-1149 VTSLDL
+1149 TSLDL
-1155 SGFDTSKVTDMSDMF
+1155 SGFDTSKVTTMGSMF
-1170 LKAPLKKLILGNHFK
+1170 KNTPLAKLTLGDHFK

-1336 YKLGDSTITGTYTGD
+1336 YKLGDSTITGSYTGD

-1489 SEIGVTIQTP
+1489 SEIDVTIQTP
-1499 TAEINELTYKLGTQT
+1499 TAEINELTYKIGTQT

>member
-52 ANEAKEAID
+52 ANEAKEVID

-66 VTEPLV
+66 VTDPLV

-79 TASDSLATTEEA
+79 TTSDSLATTDEA
-91 ADETTENTQEQ
+91 TDETTDDTQDQ
-102 AIEQEQATAAT
+102 ATEQEQATAAT
-113 AESEGDATNPT
+113 ADSEGDATNPT

-132 KANVAAASK
+132 KANVAAASE

-148 SSYTFDENTGVL
+148 SPYTFDENTGVL
-160 TIGAGELSGN
+160 TIGAGELSGYK
-170 EESPWNSGTVN
+170 ESPWNSKKVD
-181 LEAIK
+181 AKSIK

-192 KVVAPENSKF
+192 KVVAPEDSRR
-202 LFSTSTSG
+202 LFSYSY
-210 KDLTNVTEIEGLSQL
+210 LTNVTEIEGLSQL
-225 DTSKVTAMSYMFYG
+225 DTSNVTNMEYMFHG
-239 MSSVTSLDVS
+239 MRSVTSLDVS
-249 SFDTSKVTTM
+249 GFDTSNVTNM
-259 DYMFKGMSRLTSL
+259 DAMFYSMSNVTSL

-281 VTEMSKMFADTP
+281 VTEMAFMFDSMSRLTSLDLNSFDTSKVTVMDSMFFGMQSLTSLDISGFDTSNVAYMGDMFRRMSSLTSLDLSNFDTSKVTDMGAMFADTP

-305 VGVEG
+305 VESG
-310 SLTSAWKRED
+310 SENAKLTSAWKRAD
-320 GKGKAYTA
+320 GKGKVYT
-328 EDFMKNYGTGDLTA
+328 
-342 GTYVSVEIGT
+342 
-352 WGTSPYNFDETTGT
+352 
-366 LTIEAGELSGYKES
+366 
-380 PWSENKKVDAK
+380 
-391 AIKKIVL
+391 
-398 SGKVVAPE
+398 
-406 NSFLL
+406 
-411 FSGNTSA
+411 
-418 DKPTNVTEIEG
+418 
-429 LSQLDTSNVTD
+429 
-440 MSKMFKGMSSITSLD
+440 
-455 VSGFD
+455 
-460 TSKVTNMQHMF
+460 
-471 SGMSSVTSL
+471 
-480 DLSNFDTSKV
+480 
-490 TNMNYMFADTP
+490 
-501 LKKLILG
+501 
-508 DTFKFVGGAGAL
+508 
-520 TSTWM
+520 
-525 REDGKGTFYSAADFM
+525 AADFM
-540 KNYGTGDLTA
+540 N
-550 GTYVS
+550 
-555 VETDTWGTSP
+555 
-565 YMFDEDTGTLT
+565 
-576 IGAGKLS
+576 
-583 GYKESPW
+583 
-590 SSDKVDSKAIKKIVL
+590 
-605 SGKVVAPENSMS
+605 
-617 LFSGKDTNHELTNVT
+617 
-632 EIEGLSQLDTSKV
+632 
-645 KNMSWMFCGLSS
+645 
-657 VTSLDISGFDTSN
+657 
-670 VTDMACMFYG
+670 
-680 MNSITSLEV
+680 
-689 SSFDTSNVKDMQK
+689 
-702 MFRHMSSVT
+702 
-711 SLDLSNF
+711 
-718 DTSEVTTMNYMFA
+718 
-731 DTPLKKLILGDTF
+731 
-744 KFVDGTGALTS
+744 
-755 AWKREDGKGKAYT
+755 
-768 ADDFIKNYGTGDL
+768 NYGTGDL

-804 GTLTIEAGELSGYAE
+804 GTLTIEAGELSGYE
-819 SPWNSGTVDIE
+819 KSPWNSGTVDYE

-835 VLSGKVVAPENS
+835 VLSGKVVAPKYS
-847 NYLFSTSTA
+847 GYLFSSTYTGKQ
-856 NNDLTNVTEI
+856 LKNVTEI

-881 YMFFGMSSV
+881 CMFSDMRSV
-890 TGLDVSSFDTSN
+890 INLDVSGFDTSN
-902 VTNMYDMFYNLSR
+902 VTSMNYMFKNMSSI
-915 VTSLDVSGFDTSNV
+915 TSLDVSGFDTSNV
-929 TSMPYMFTNT
+929 TGMYTMFQGLSRVT
-939 SLKKLTL
+939 SLDLSNFDTHKVTDMRDMFVDTPLKKLIL

-953 NGEGDLTSAWKRED
+953 ESGSENAKLTSAWKRED
-967 GKGTFYS
+967 GTGKVYT
-974 AKDFMKNYG
+974 AEDFMKNYG

-992 VSVETGTWGTSPYT
+992 VSVETGTWGTSPYM

-1014 TIGAGELSSYKES
+1014 TIEAGELSGYEES
-1027 PWSENKKVDATAIKK
+1027 PWNSDKVDSEAIKK
-1042 IVLSGKVVA
+1042 IVLAGKVVA
-1051 PENSF
+1051 PEDSSN
-1056 LLFSGNTSA
+1056 LFSYSYL
-1065 DKPTNVTE
+1065 KNVTE
-1073 IEGLSQLDTSN
+1073 IDGLSQLDTSN
-1084 VTDMS
+1084 VTDMRE
-1089 KMFKGMSSITSLDVS
+1089 MFRGMNSITSLD
-1104 GFDTSKVTNM
+1104 
-1114 QHMFSG
+1114 
-1120 MSSVTSL
+1120 L
-1127 DVSGFDT
+1127 SGFDT
-1134 SNVTDMANMFRGMSS
+1134 SNVTDMYAMFYDMSNLTSLDLSNFDTSKVTDMSYMFEGMSS

-1170 LKAPLKKLILGNHFK
+1170 LIVPLNKLTLGDHFK

-1194 PKALNDGDQLTGNWI
+1194 PKALNEGDQLTGNWI

-1293 GVGKLKVGDKV
+1293 GAGKLKVGDKV

-1325 ESSGSIDQVDT
+1325 ESSGSIDQADT

-1351 IHKGKLVVNGEVISW
+1351 IHKGKLVVNGEVVSW

-1403 DPQPVTI
+1403 DPQSVTI

-1425 STVIEGS
+1425 STVIEGN

-1499 TAEINELTYKLGTQT
+1499 TAEINELTYKIGTQT

>member
-39 LTPTAETATEQTQ
+39 LTPTAETSTEQTQ
-52 ANEAKEAID
+52 TNEAKEAID

-66 VTEPLV
+66 VTDPLV
-72 NPTDSTT
+72 NTMDSTT
-79 TASDSLATTEEA
+79 TGSDSLAQTDEATDETT
-91 ADETTENTQEQ
+91 DETTENT
-102 AIEQEQATAAT
+102 QEQATAAT

-132 KANVAAASK
+132 KSNVAAASE

-160 TIGAGELSGN
+160 TIGAGELSGY
-170 EESPWNSGTVN
+170 EESPWDSKKVDST
-181 LEAIK
+181 AIK
-186 KIVLSG
+186 KIILSG
-192 KVVAPENSKF
+192 KVVAPENSTYLFDSTF
-202 LFSTSTSG
+202 LN
-210 KDLTNVTEIEGLSQL
+210 LTEIEGLSQL
-225 DTSKVTAMSYMFYG
+225 DTSKVTSMNCMFNG
-239 MSSVTSLDVS
+239 LSSV
-249 SFDTSKVTTM
+249 
-259 DYMFKGMSRLTSL
+259 TSL
-272 DVSGFDTSK
+272 DVSGFDTSN
-281 VTEMSKMFADTP
+281 VTNMQNMFANIP

-305 VGVEG
+305 VKGKG
-310 SLTSAWKRED
+310 TLTSAWKRED

-342 GTYVSVEIGT
+342 GTYVSATGW
-352 WGTSPYNFDETTGT
+352 WGTSPYNFDKNTGT
-366 LTIEAGELSGYKES
+366 LTIEAGELSGYAES
-380 PWSENKKVDAK
+380 PWNSGTVDLE

-406 NSFLL
+406 NSEFL
-411 FSGNTSA
+411 FSTSA
-418 DKPTNVTEIEG
+418 GGKDLTNVTEIEG
-429 LSQLDTSNVTD
+429 LSQMDTSNVTD
-440 MSKMFKGMSSITSLD
+440 MGYMFY
-455 VSGFD
+455 
-460 TSKVTNMQHMF
+460 
-471 SGMSSVTSL
+471 GMSSVTSL
-480 DLSNFDTSKV
+480 DLSSFDTSKV
-490 TNMNYMFADTP
+490 TSMKSMFHNTP

-508 DTFKFVGGAGAL
+508 DTFKFVGADGKNASL
-520 TSTWM
+520 TSAWM
-525 REDGKGTFYSAADFM
+525 REDGKGMFYSAADFM
-540 KNYGTGDLTA
+540 NNYGTGDLTA

-565 YMFDEDTGTLT
+565 YMFDENTGTLT
-576 IGAGKLS
+576 IGAGELS
-583 GYKESPW
+583 AAAKSPW
-590 SSDKVDSKAIKKIVL
+590 NSDKVDIKAIKKIVL
-605 SGKVVAPENSMS
+605 AGKVVAPENANL
-617 LFSGKDTNHELTNVT
+617 LFTG
-632 EIEGLSQLDTSKV
+632 
-645 KNMSWMFCGLSS
+645 
-657 VTSLDISGFDTSN
+657 
-670 VTDMACMFYG
+670 
-680 MNSITSLEV
+680 NSTRGNL
-689 SSFDTSNVKDMQK
+689 
-702 MFRHMSSVT
+702 
-711 SLDLSNF
+711 
-718 DTSEVTTMNYMFA
+718 A
-731 DTPLKKLILGDTF
+731 
-744 KFVDGTGALTS
+744 
-755 AWKREDGKGKAYT
+755 
-768 ADDFIKNYGTGDL
+768 
-781 TAGTYVSAT
+781 
-790 GWWGTSP
+790 
-797 YNFDENT
+797 
-804 GTLTIEAGELSGYAE
+804 
-819 SPWNSGTVDIE
+819 
-830 AIKKI
+830 
-835 VLSGKVVAPENS
+835 
-847 NYLFSTSTA
+847 
-856 NNDLTNVTEI
+856 NVTEI
-866 EGLSQLDTSNVTDMR
+866 EGLSQLDTSNVTSMES
-881 YMFFGMSSV
+881 MF
-890 TGLDVSSFDTSN
+890 
-902 VTNMYDMFYNLSR
+902 
-915 VTSLDVSGFDTSNV
+915 
-929 TSMPYMFTNT
+929 
-939 SLKKLTL
+939 
-946 GDTFKFV
+946 
-953 NGEGDLTSAWKRED
+953 
-967 GKGTFYS
+967 
-974 AKDFMKNYG
+974 
-983 TGDLTAGTY
+983 
-992 VSVETGTWGTSPYT
+992 
-1006 FDENTGVL
+1006 
-1014 TIGAGELSSYKES
+1014 
-1027 PWSENKKVDATAIKK
+1027 
-1042 IVLSGKVVA
+1042 
-1051 PENSF
+1051 
-1056 LLFSGNTSA
+1056 
-1065 DKPTNVTE
+1065 
-1073 IEGLSQLDTSN
+1073 Q
-1084 VTDMS
+1084 
-1089 KMFKGMSSITSLDVS
+1089 
-1104 GFDTSKVTNM
+1104 
-1114 QHMFSG
+1114 
-1120 MSSVTSL
+1120 
-1127 DVSGFDT
+1127 
-1134 SNVTDMANMFRGMSS
+1134 GMSS

-1155 SGFDTSKVTDMSDMF
+1155 SGFDTSNVTDMRYMFYDMSNLTNLDLSNFNTSKVTDMASMFSSMGSITSLDVSSFDTSKVTDMSDMF
-1170 LKAPLKKLILGNHFK
+1170 ADTSLNKLTLGDHFK
-1185 AVGDTGLSA
+1185 AIGDTGLSA

-1293 GVGKLKVGDKV
+1293 GAGKLKVGDKV

-1312 KELIDSKEIEVIS
+1312 KKLMDSKEIEVIS
-1325 ESSGSIDQVDT
+1325 ESSGSIDQVDE
-1336 YKLGDSTITGTYTGD
+1336 YQLGDSTITGTYTGD
-1351 IHKGKLVVNGEVISW
+1351 IHKGKLVVNGEVVSW

-1390 TIQGYDKFDTPLG
+1390 TIQGYDKFNTPLG

-1425 STVIEGS
+1425 STVIEGN

>member
-39 LTPTAETATEQTQ
+39 LTQTAETATEQTQ
-52 ANEAKEAID
+52 ANEAKEVID

-66 VTEPLV
+66 VTDPLV

-79 TASDSLATTEEA
+79 TTSDSLATTDEA
-91 ADETTENTQEQ
+91 TDDTQD
-102 AIEQEQATAAT
+102 QATAAT

-148 SSYTFDENTGVL
+148 SPYTFDENTGVL
-160 TIGAGELSGN
+160 TIGAGELSGYK
-170 EESPWNSGTVN
+170 ESPWYGNKKVDPK
-181 LEAIK
+181 AIK

-192 KVVAPENSKF
+192 KVVAPKDSER
-202 LFSTSTSG
+202 LFC
-210 KDLTNVTEIEGLSQL
+210 NVNFNNLTEIEGLSQL
-225 DTSKVTAMSYMFYG
+225 DTSNVTSMVSMFSTLSSLTSLDVSGFDTSNVTTMENMFYDISSIKSLDVSGFDTSNVTNMKSMFQSLSSLTSLDVSGFDTNKVTDMTKMFSGLSSVTSLDVSGFDTSNVTNMSNMFSGLSNLTSLDVSSFDTSNVTTMGYMFGDMSNITSLDVSGFDTSNVTTMSNMFYNMKSVTSLDVSSFDTSNVTTMFAMFAG

-259 DYMFKGMSRLTSL
+259 SYMFDDMSNITSL

-281 VTEMSKMFADTP
+281 VTTMSYMFADTSP
-293 LKKLILGDTFKF
+293 KKLILGDTFKF
-305 VGVEG
+305 VEKNG
-310 SLTSAWKRED
+310 SYAGLTSAWKRED

-328 EDFMKNYGTGDLTA
+328 KDFMKNYGTGDLTA
-342 GTYVSVEIGT
+342 GTYVS
-352 WGTSPYNFDETTGT
+352 
-366 LTIEAGELSGYKES
+366 
-380 PWSENKKVDAK
+380 
-391 AIKKIVL
+391 
-398 SGKVVAPE
+398 
-406 NSFLL
+406 
-411 FSGNTSA
+411 
-418 DKPTNVTEIEG
+418 
-429 LSQLDTSNVTD
+429 
-440 MSKMFKGMSSITSLD
+440 
-455 VSGFD
+455 
-460 TSKVTNMQHMF
+460 
-471 SGMSSVTSL
+471 
-480 DLSNFDTSKV
+480 
-490 TNMNYMFADTP
+490 
-501 LKKLILG
+501 
-508 DTFKFVGGAGAL
+508 
-520 TSTWM
+520 
-525 REDGKGTFYSAADFM
+525 
-540 KNYGTGDLTA
+540 
-550 GTYVS
+550 
-555 VETDTWGTSP
+555 
-565 YMFDEDTGTLT
+565 
-576 IGAGKLS
+576 
-583 GYKESPW
+583 
-590 SSDKVDSKAIKKIVL
+590 
-605 SGKVVAPENSMS
+605 
-617 LFSGKDTNHELTNVT
+617 
-632 EIEGLSQLDTSKV
+632 
-645 KNMSWMFCGLSS
+645 
-657 VTSLDISGFDTSN
+657 
-670 VTDMACMFYG
+670 
-680 MNSITSLEV
+680 
-689 SSFDTSNVKDMQK
+689 
-702 MFRHMSSVT
+702 
-711 SLDLSNF
+711 
-718 DTSEVTTMNYMFA
+718 
-731 DTPLKKLILGDTF
+731 
-744 KFVDGTGALTS
+744 
-755 AWKREDGKGKAYT
+755 
-768 ADDFIKNYGTGDL
+768 
-781 TAGTYVSAT
+781 AT
-790 GWWGTSP
+790 GLWGTSP

-804 GTLTIEAGELSGYAE
+804 GTLTIEAGELSGYEE

-830 AIKKI
+830 
-835 VLSGKVVAPENS
+835 
-847 NYLFSTSTA
+847 
-856 NNDLTNVTEI
+856 
-866 EGLSQLDTSNVTDMR
+866 
-881 YMFFGMSSV
+881 
-890 TGLDVSSFDTSN
+890 
-902 VTNMYDMFYNLSR
+902 
-915 VTSLDVSGFDTSNV
+915 
-929 TSMPYMFTNT
+929 
-939 SLKKLTL
+939 
-946 GDTFKFV
+946 
-953 NGEGDLTSAWKRED
+953 
-967 GKGTFYS
+967 
-974 AKDFMKNYG
+974 
-983 TGDLTAGTY
+983 
-992 VSVETGTWGTSPYT
+992 
-1006 FDENTGVL
+1006 
-1014 TIGAGELSSYKES
+1014 
-1027 PWSENKKVDATAIKK
+1027 AIKK

-1149 VTSLDL
+1149 VTSLDV
-1155 SGFDTSKVTDMSDMF
+1155 SGFDTSNVTTMENMFYNISSVTSLDLSVFDTSNVTTMQDMF
-1170 LKAPLKKLILGNHFK
+1170 KDTPLAKLTLGDHFK

-1336 YKLGDSTITGTYTGD
+1336 YKLGDSTITGSYTGD
-1351 IHKGKLVVNGEVISW
+1351 IHKGKLVVNGEVVSW

-1425 STVIEGS
+1425 STVIEGN

-1489 SEIGVTIQTP
+1489 SEIDVTIQTP

-1564 MNFYD
+1564 MNF
-1569 GSGNLLAENQTVS
+1569 
-1582 VN
+1582 

>member
-39 LTPTAETATEQTQ
+39 LSPTAETATEQTQ
-52 ANEAKEAID
+52 ANEAKEVID

-66 VTEPLV
+66 VTDPLV

-79 TASDSLATTEEA
+79 TTSDSLATTDEA
-91 ADETTENTQEQ
+91 TDDTQDQ
-102 AIEQEQATAAT
+102 AKEQEQATAAT

-132 KANVAAASK
+132 KANVAATSE

-148 SSYTFDENTGVL
+148 SPYTFDENTGVL
-160 TIGAGELSGN
+160 TIEAGELSGYK
-170 EESPWNSGTVN
+170 ESPWESKTVDST
-181 LEAIK
+181 AIK

-192 KVVAPENSKF
+192 KVVAPETANL
-202 LFSTSTSG
+202 LFTGSSIN
-210 KDLTNVTEIEGLSQL
+210 LTNVTEIEGLSQL
-225 DTSKVTAMSYMFYG
+225 DTSNVTNMRSMFNGMSSVTNLDVSGFDTGNVTDMSSMFYGMSSVTSIDISSFNTSNVTDMSFMFYG
-239 MSSVTSLDVS
+239 MSSVTSLDLS
-249 SFDTSKVTTM
+249 SFDTSNVTSM
-259 DYMFKGMSRLTSL
+259 PYMFTNTS
-272 DVSGFDTSK
+272 
-281 VTEMSKMFADTP
+281 
-293 LKKLILGDTFKF
+293 LKKLTLGDTFKF
-305 VGVEG
+305 VESNKKNAG
-310 SLTSAWKRED
+310 LTSAWKRED
-320 GKGKAYTA
+320 GKGKVYTA

-342 GTYVSVEIGT
+342 GTYLSAQGW
-352 WGTSPYNFDETTGT
+352 WGTSPYNFDENTGT
-366 LTIEAGELSGYKES
+366 LTIEAGELSGYAES
-380 PWSENKKVDAK
+380 PWNSGAVDIE

-406 NSFLL
+406 TANLL
-411 FSGNTSA
+411 FTGDNTKG
-418 DKPTNVTEIEG
+418 DLKNVTEIDG
-429 LSQLDTSNVTD
+429 LSQLDTSNVTS
-440 MSKMFKGMSSITSLD
+440 MQSMFY
-455 VSGFD
+455 
-460 TSKVTNMQHMF
+460 
-471 SGMSSVTSL
+471 GMSSVTSL
-480 DLSNFDTSKV
+480 DVSNFNTSNVTDMLSMFRGIGSVTSLDVSNFDTSKV
-490 TNMNYMFADTP
+490 TSMRNMFADTP
-501 LKKLILG
+501 LKKLTLG
-508 DTFKFVGGAGAL
+508 DTFKFVNGQGGL
-520 TSTWM
+520 TSAWM

-576 IGAGKLS
+576 IGAGELS

-590 SSDKVDSKAIKKIVL
+590 NSGKVDYEAIKKIVL
-605 SGKVVAPENSMS
+605 AGKVVAPEDSRY
-617 LFSGKDTNHELTNVT
+617 LFSTSTVGKDLTNVT

-645 KNMSWMFCGLSS
+645 TDMSYMFYGMSS
-657 VTSLDISGFDTSN
+657 VTSLDVSSFDTSKATN
-670 VTDMACMFYG
+670 MGYMFR
-680 MNSITSLEV
+680 NISSVTSLDV
-689 SSFDTSNVKDMQK
+689 SSFDTSNVKNMGY
-702 MFRHMSSVT
+702 MFRGMGSVT

-718 DTSEVTTMNYMFA
+718 DTSKVTTMESMFKN
-731 DTPLKKLILGDTF
+731 TPL
-744 KFVDGTGALTS
+744 A
-755 AWKREDGKGKAYT
+755 
-768 ADDFIKNYGTGDL
+768 
-781 TAGTYVSAT
+781 
-790 GWWGTSP
+790 
-797 YNFDENT
+797 
-804 GTLTIEAGELSGYAE
+804 
-819 SPWNSGTVDIE
+819 
-830 AIKKI
+830 
-835 VLSGKVVAPENS
+835 
-847 NYLFSTSTA
+847 
-856 NNDLTNVTEI
+856 
-866 EGLSQLDTSNVTDMR
+866 
-881 YMFFGMSSV
+881 
-890 TGLDVSSFDTSN
+890 
-902 VTNMYDMFYNLSR
+902 
-915 VTSLDVSGFDTSNV
+915 
-929 TSMPYMFTNT
+929 
-939 SLKKLTL
+939 KLTL
-946 GDTFKFV
+946 GD
-953 NGEGDLTSAWKRED
+953 
-967 GKGTFYS
+967 
-974 AKDFMKNYG
+974 
-983 TGDLTAGTY
+983 
-992 VSVETGTWGTSPYT
+992 
-1006 FDENTGVL
+1006 
-1014 TIGAGELSSYKES
+1014 
-1027 PWSENKKVDATAIKK
+1027 
-1042 IVLSGKVVA
+1042 
-1051 PENSF
+1051 
-1056 LLFSGNTSA
+1056 
-1065 DKPTNVTE
+1065 
-1073 IEGLSQLDTSN
+1073 
-1084 VTDMS
+1084 
-1089 KMFKGMSSITSLDVS
+1089 
-1104 GFDTSKVTNM
+1104 
-1114 QHMFSG
+1114 
-1120 MSSVTSL
+1120 
-1127 DVSGFDT
+1127 
-1134 SNVTDMANMFRGMSS
+1134 
-1149 VTSLDL
+1149 
-1155 SGFDTSKVTDMSDMF
+1155 
-1170 LKAPLKKLILGNHFK
+1170 HFK
-1185 AVGDTGLSA
+1185 AVEDTGLSA

-1220 ADFMTN
+1220 ADFMAN

-1240 LVKSELKPQEYH
+1240 LVKSELEPQEYH

-1293 GVGKLKVGDKV
+1293 GAGKLKVGDKV

-1312 KELIDSKEIEVIS
+1312 KKLMDSKEIEVIS
-1325 ESSGSIDQVDT
+1325 ESSGSIDQVDA
-1336 YKLGDSTITGTYTGD
+1336 YQLGDSTITGTYTGD
-1351 IHKGKLVVNGEVISW
+1351 IHKGKLVVNGEVVSW

-1489 SEIGVTIQTP
+1489 SEIDVTIQTP
-1499 TAEINELTYKLGTQT
+1499 TAEINELTYKIGTQT

>member
-1 MSKKKL
+1 
-7 TAKRKKQLLTMF
+7 MF

-52 ANEAKEAID
+52 ANEAKEVID

-66 VTEPLV
+66 VTDPLV

-79 TASDSLATTEEA
+79 TASDSLATT
-91 ADETTENTQEQ
+91 DETTDDTQDQ
-102 AIEQEQATAAT
+102 ATEQEQATAPT

-124 AEAPKVAQ
+124 AEAPKVAK
-132 KANVAAASK
+132 KANVVAASE

-148 SSYTFDENTGVL
+148 SPYTFDENTGVL
-160 TIGAGELSGN
+160 TIGAGELSGYT
-170 EESPWNSGTVN
+170 ESPWSENKNVDA
-181 LEAIK
+181 EAIK

-192 KVVAPENSKF
+192 KVVAPKNSRLLFSGNTPAEKLTNVTEIEGLSQLDTSNVTDMWKMFKDMSSITSLDVSGFDTSNVTDMRSMFYGMSSVTSLDVSNFDTSKVTFMSYMFADAPLKKLTLGDTFKFVEANASLTSAWKREDGKGTFYSAEDFMKNYGTGDLTAGTYVSVETDTWGTSPYMFDKDTGTLTIGAGELSGYKESPWSSNKVDNKAIKKIVLAGKVVAPENSNY
-202 LFSTSTSG
+202 LFSTSTVG

-225 DTSKVTAMSYMFYG
+225 DTSNVTDMSYMFYG

-249 SFDTSKVTTM
+249 SFDTSNVTTM
-259 DYMFKGMSRLTSL
+259 SYMFYGMSSVTGLDVSNFDTSNVTTMGYMFKGMGSVTSL
-272 DVSGFDTSK
+272 DLSNFDTSN
-281 VTEMSKMFADTP
+281 VTDMTDMFFGTS

-305 VGVEG
+305 VAGKG
-310 SLTSAWKRED
+310 ALTSAWKRED

-328 EDFMKNYGTGDLTA
+328 ADFMKNYGTGDLTA

-366 LTIEAGELSGYKES
+366 LTIEAGELSG
-380 PWSENKKVDAK
+380 
-391 AIKKIVL
+391 
-398 SGKVVAPE
+398 
-406 NSFLL
+406 
-411 FSGNTSA
+411 
-418 DKPTNVTEIEG
+418 
-429 LSQLDTSNVTD
+429 
-440 MSKMFKGMSSITSLD
+440 
-455 VSGFD
+455 
-460 TSKVTNMQHMF
+460 
-471 SGMSSVTSL
+471 
-480 DLSNFDTSKV
+480 
-490 TNMNYMFADTP
+490 
-501 LKKLILG
+501 
-508 DTFKFVGGAGAL
+508 FV
-520 TSTWM
+520 
-525 REDGKGTFYSAADFM
+525 
-540 KNYGTGDLTA
+540 
-550 GTYVS
+550 
-555 VETDTWGTSP
+555 
-565 YMFDEDTGTLT
+565 
-576 IGAGKLS
+576 
-583 GYKESPW
+583 
-590 SSDKVDSKAIKKIVL
+590 
-605 SGKVVAPENSMS
+605 
-617 LFSGKDTNHELTNVT
+617 
-632 EIEGLSQLDTSKV
+632 
-645 KNMSWMFCGLSS
+645 
-657 VTSLDISGFDTSN
+657 
-670 VTDMACMFYG
+670 
-680 MNSITSLEV
+680 
-689 SSFDTSNVKDMQK
+689 
-702 MFRHMSSVT
+702 
-711 SLDLSNF
+711 
-718 DTSEVTTMNYMFA
+718 
-731 DTPLKKLILGDTF
+731 
-744 KFVDGTGALTS
+744 
-755 AWKREDGKGKAYT
+755 
-768 ADDFIKNYGTGDL
+768 
-781 TAGTYVSAT
+781 
-790 GWWGTSP
+790 
-797 YNFDENT
+797 
-804 GTLTIEAGELSGYAE
+804 
-819 SPWNSGTVDIE
+819 
-830 AIKKI
+830 
-835 VLSGKVVAPENS
+835 
-847 NYLFSTSTA
+847 
-856 NNDLTNVTEI
+856 
-866 EGLSQLDTSNVTDMR
+866 
-881 YMFFGMSSV
+881 
-890 TGLDVSSFDTSN
+890 
-902 VTNMYDMFYNLSR
+902 
-915 VTSLDVSGFDTSNV
+915 
-929 TSMPYMFTNT
+929 
-939 SLKKLTL
+939 
-946 GDTFKFV
+946 
-953 NGEGDLTSAWKRED
+953 
-967 GKGTFYS
+967 
-974 AKDFMKNYG
+974 
-983 TGDLTAGTY
+983 
-992 VSVETGTWGTSPYT
+992 
-1006 FDENTGVL
+1006 
-1014 TIGAGELSSYKES
+1014 ES

-1149 VTSLDL
+1149 VTSLDV
-1155 SGFDTSKVTDMSDMF
+1155 SGFDTSNVTTMENMFYNISSVTSLDLSVFDTSNVTTMQDMF
-1170 LKAPLKKLILGNHFK
+1170 KDTPLAKLTLGDHFK
-1185 AVGDTGLSA
+1185 AVGDTKLSA
-1194 PKALNDGDQLTGNWI
+1194 PKALNEGDQLTGNWI

-1425 STVIEGS
+1425 STVIEGN

-1489 SEIGVTIQTP
+1489 SEIDVTIQTP
-1499 TAEINELTYKLGTQT
+1499 TAEINELTYKIGTQT

>member
-52 ANEAKEAID
+52 ANEAKEVID

-66 VTEPLV
+66 VTDPLV

-79 TASDSLATTEEA
+79 TTSDSSAPTDETT
-91 ADETTENTQEQ
+91 DETTENTQDQ
-102 AIEQEQATAAT
+102 ATAQEQATAPT
-113 AESEGDATNPT
+113 AESEEDATNPT
-124 AEAPKVAQ
+124 AEEQ
-132 KANVAAASK
+132 KEDGE
-141 ITGTWGT
+141 IPGTWGDWGT
-148 SSYTFDENTGVL
+148 SAYVFEEETGTL
-160 TIGAGELSGN
+160 TITEGKLSGY
-170 EESPWNSGTVN
+170 EESPWNSGNVSAT
-181 LEAIK
+181 AIK
-186 KIVLSG
+186 KIVLVG
-192 KVVAPENSKF
+192 KIVAPENAKL
-202 LFSTSTSG
+202 LF
-210 KDLTNVTEIEGLSQL
+210 
-225 DTSKVTAMSYMFYG
+225 
-239 MSSVTSLDVS
+239 
-249 SFDTSKVTTM
+249 
-259 DYMFKGMSRLTSL
+259 
-272 DVSGFDTSK
+272 
-281 VTEMSKMFADTP
+281 
-293 LKKLILGDTFKF
+293 
-305 VGVEG
+305 
-310 SLTSAWKRED
+310 
-320 GKGKAYTA
+320 
-328 EDFMKNYGTGDLTA
+328 TGDNT
-342 GTYVSVEIGT
+342 
-352 WGTSPYNFDETTGT
+352 
-366 LTIEAGELSGYKES
+366 K
-380 PWSENKKVDAK
+380 
-391 AIKKIVL
+391 
-398 SGKVVAPE
+398 
-406 NSFLL
+406 
-411 FSGNTSA
+411 GNL
-418 DKPTNVTEIEG
+418 TNVTEIEG
-429 LSQLDTSNVTD
+429 LSQLDTSNVTN
-440 MSKMFKGMSSITSLD
+440 MSYMFY
-455 VSGFD
+455 
-460 TSKVTNMQHMF
+460 
-471 SGMSSVTSL
+471 GMSSVTSL

-490 TNMNYMFADTP
+490 TDMYNM
-501 LKKLILG
+501 
-508 DTFKFVGGAGAL
+508 FKG
-520 TSTWM
+520 
-525 REDGKGTFYSAADFM
+525 
-540 KNYGTGDLTA
+540 
-550 GTYVS
+550 
-555 VETDTWGTSP
+555 
-565 YMFDEDTGTLT
+565 
-576 IGAGKLS
+576 
-583 GYKESPW
+583 
-590 SSDKVDSKAIKKIVL
+590 
-605 SGKVVAPENSMS
+605 MS
-617 LFSGKDTNHELTNVT
+617 N
-632 EIEGLSQLDTSKV
+632 
-645 KNMSWMFCGLSS
+645 
-657 VTSLDISGFDTSN
+657 
-670 VTDMACMFYG
+670 
-680 MNSITSLEV
+680 
-689 SSFDTSNVKDMQK
+689 
-702 MFRHMSSVT
+702 VT

-718 DTSEVTTMNYMFA
+718 DTS
-731 DTPLKKLILGDTF
+731 K
-744 KFVDGTGALTS
+744 
-755 AWKREDGKGKAYT
+755 
-768 ADDFIKNYGTGDL
+768 
-781 TAGTYVSAT
+781 
-790 GWWGTSP
+790 
-797 YNFDENT
+797 
-804 GTLTIEAGELSGYAE
+804 
-819 SPWNSGTVDIE
+819 
-830 AIKKI
+830 
-835 VLSGKVVAPENS
+835 
-847 NYLFSTSTA
+847 
-856 NNDLTNVTEI
+856 
-866 EGLSQLDTSNVTDMR
+866 VTDMSN
-881 YMFFGMSSV
+881 MFAG
-890 TGLDVSSFDTSN
+890 T
-902 VTNMYDMFYNLSR
+902 
-915 VTSLDVSGFDTSNV
+915 
-929 TSMPYMFTNT
+929 P
-939 SLKKLTL
+939 LKKLTL

-953 NGEGDLTSAWKRED
+953 NGQGALTSAWKRED

-1014 TIGAGELSSYKES
+1014 TIEAGELSGYEES
-1027 PWSENKKVDATAIKK
+1027 PWNSDKVDSEAIKK
-1042 IVLSGKVVA
+1042 IVLAGKVVA
-1051 PENSF
+1051 PKDARY
-1056 LLFSGNTSA
+1056 LFTSA
-1065 DKPTNVTE
+1065 SDNHKLTNVTE

-1084 VTDMS
+1084 VTVMAC
-1089 KMFKGMSSITSLDVS
+1089 MFYEISSVKSLDVS

-1114 QHMFSG
+1114 HSMFCDMSSVTSLDLSNFDTSNVKDMSSMFYG
-1120 MSSVTSL
+1120 MGSVTSL

-1134 SNVTDMANMFRGMSS
+1134 SNVTTMHSMFTGMGGI
-1149 VTSLDL
+1149 TSLDI
-1155 SGFDTSKVTDMSDMF
+1155 SGFDTSELTTSENMF
-1170 LKAPLKKLILGNHFK
+1170 YQTPLKKLTLGDHFK
-1185 AVGDTGLSA
+1185 AIGDTKLSA
-1194 PKALNDGDQLTGNWI
+1194 PEALNEGDQLTGNWI

-1220 ADFMTN
+1220 ADFMAN

-1351 IHKGKLVVNGEVISW
+1351 IHKGKLVVNGEVVSW

-1425 STVIEGS
+1425 STVIEGN

-1489 SEIGVTIQTP
+1489 SEIDVTIQTP
-1499 TAEINELTYKLGTQT
+1499 TAEINELTYKIGTQT

>member
-24 MGNTGIAPTMALADT
+24 MGNAGIAPTMALADT
-39 LTPTAETATEQTQ
+39 LSPTAETSTEQTQ
-52 ANEAKEAID
+52 ANEAKEVID

-79 TASDSLATTEEA
+79 TTSDSLAQT
-91 ADETTENTQEQ
+91 DETTDDTQDQ
-102 AIEQEQATAAT
+102 ATEQEQATAAT

-132 KANVAAASK
+132 KANVAATSE

-148 SSYTFDENTGVL
+148 SPYTFDENTGVL
-160 TIGAGELSGN
+160 TIGAGELSGYK
-170 EESPWNSGTVN
+170 ESPWNSKKVD
-181 LEAIK
+181 AKSIK

-192 KVVAPENSKF
+192 KVVAPEDSRR
-202 LFSTSTSG
+202 LFSYSY
-210 KDLTNVTEIEGLSQL
+210 LANVTEIEGLSQL
-225 DTSKVTAMSYMFYG
+225 DTSNVTNMEYMFHG
-239 MSSVTSLDVS
+239 MRSVTSLDVS
-249 SFDTSKVTTM
+249 GFDTSNVTNM
-259 DYMFKGMSRLTSL
+259 DAMFYSMSNVTSL

-281 VTEMSKMFADTP
+281 VTEMAFMFDSMSRLTSLDLNSFDTSKVTVMDSMFFGMQSLTSLDISGFDTSNVAYMGDMFRRMSSLTSLDLSNFDTSKVTDMGAMFADTP

-305 VGVEG
+305 VESG
-310 SLTSAWKRED
+310 SENAKLTSAWKRED
-320 GKGKAYTA
+320 GTGKVYTA
-328 EDFMKNYGTGDLTA
+328 E
-342 GTYVSVEIGT
+342 
-352 WGTSPYNFDETTGT
+352 
-366 LTIEAGELSGYKES
+366 
-380 PWSENKKVDAK
+380 
-391 AIKKIVL
+391 
-398 SGKVVAPE
+398 
-406 NSFLL
+406 
-411 FSGNTSA
+411 
-418 DKPTNVTEIEG
+418 
-429 LSQLDTSNVTD
+429 
-440 MSKMFKGMSSITSLD
+440 
-455 VSGFD
+455 
-460 TSKVTNMQHMF
+460 
-471 SGMSSVTSL
+471 
-480 DLSNFDTSKV
+480 
-490 TNMNYMFADTP
+490 
-501 LKKLILG
+501 
-508 DTFKFVGGAGAL
+508 
-520 TSTWM
+520 
-525 REDGKGTFYSAADFM
+525 
-540 KNYGTGDLTA
+540 
-550 GTYVS
+550 
-555 VETDTWGTSP
+555 
-565 YMFDEDTGTLT
+565 
-576 IGAGKLS
+576 
-583 GYKESPW
+583 
-590 SSDKVDSKAIKKIVL
+590 
-605 SGKVVAPENSMS
+605 
-617 LFSGKDTNHELTNVT
+617 
-632 EIEGLSQLDTSKV
+632 
-645 KNMSWMFCGLSS
+645 
-657 VTSLDISGFDTSN
+657 
-670 VTDMACMFYG
+670 
-680 MNSITSLEV
+680 
-689 SSFDTSNVKDMQK
+689 
-702 MFRHMSSVT
+702 
-711 SLDLSNF
+711 
-718 DTSEVTTMNYMFA
+718 
-731 DTPLKKLILGDTF
+731 
-744 KFVDGTGALTS
+744 
-755 AWKREDGKGKAYT
+755 
-768 ADDFIKNYGTGDL
+768 
-781 TAGTYVSAT
+781 
-790 GWWGTSP
+790 
-797 YNFDENT
+797 
-804 GTLTIEAGELSGYAE
+804 
-819 SPWNSGTVDIE
+819 
-830 AIKKI
+830 
-835 VLSGKVVAPENS
+835 
-847 NYLFSTSTA
+847 
-856 NNDLTNVTEI
+856 
-866 EGLSQLDTSNVTDMR
+866 
-881 YMFFGMSSV
+881 
-890 TGLDVSSFDTSN
+890 
-902 VTNMYDMFYNLSR
+902 
-915 VTSLDVSGFDTSNV
+915 
-929 TSMPYMFTNT
+929 
-939 SLKKLTL
+939 
-946 GDTFKFV
+946 
-953 NGEGDLTSAWKRED
+953 
-967 GKGTFYS
+967 
-974 AKDFMKNYG
+974 DFMKNYG

-992 VSVETGTWGTSPYT
+992 VSVETGTWGTSPYM

-1014 TIGAGELSSYKES
+1014 TIEAGELSSSAES
-1027 PWSENKKVDATAIKK
+1027 PWNSDKVDSEAIKK
-1042 IVLSGKVVA
+1042 IVLAGKVVA
-1051 PENSF
+1051 PEDSAY
-1056 LLFSGNTSA
+1056 LFSSDLTGSKYLN
-1065 DKPTNVTE
+1065 NLTE
-1073 IEGLSQLDTSN
+1073 IEGLNQLDTSN
-1084 VTDMS
+1084 VTNMREMFKEMSNLTSLDVSSFDTSKVTDMS
-1089 KMFKGMSSITSLDVS
+1089 YMFYRNGVTSLDVS
-1104 GFDTSKVTNM
+1104 GFDTSKVTVM
-1114 QHMFSG
+1114 SYMFLG
-1120 MSSVTSL
+1120 MKNITNL
-1127 DVSGFDT
+1127 DVNGWNT
-1134 SNVTDMANMFRGMSS
+1134 SNVTSMYGMFSGMSS

-1155 SGFDTSKVTDMSDMF
+1155 SGFDTCNVTTMREMFREMGNLTSLDLSGFDTSNVTDMSTMFYDMDNLTSLDVSSF
-1170 LKAPLKKLILGNHFK
+1170 DTSKVTTMGSMFKNTPLAKLTLGDHFK

-1336 YKLGDSTITGTYTGD
+1336 YKLGDSTITGSYTGD

-1425 STVIEGS
+1425 STVIEGN

-1499 TAEINELTYKLGTQT
+1499 TAEINELTYKIGTQT

>member
-1 MSKKKL
+1 MIKNKRKKGVNMSKKKL

-24 MGNTGIAPTMALADT
+24 MGNAGIALTMALADT
-39 LTPTAETATEQTQ
+39 LSPTAETATEQTQ
-52 ANEAKEAID
+52 ANEAKEVID

-79 TASDSLATTEEA
+79 TTSDSLAPTDEA
-91 ADETTENTQEQ
+91 TDETTDD
-102 AIEQEQATAAT
+102 AQEQATAPT

-132 KANVAAASK
+132 KSNVAAVSK

-160 TIGAGELSGN
+160 TIGAGELSGY
-170 EESPWNSGTVN
+170 EESPWNSGTVD

-192 KVVAPENSKF
+192 KVVAPENSNY
-202 LFSTSTSG
+202 LFSTSTGG

-225 DTSKVTAMSYMFYG
+225 DTSNVTTMSYMFY
-239 MSSVTSLDVS
+239 
-249 SFDTSKVTTM
+249 
-259 DYMFKGMSRLTSL
+259 
-272 DVSGFDTSK
+272 
-281 VTEMSKMFADTP
+281 
-293 LKKLILGDTFKF
+293 
-305 VGVEG
+305 
-310 SLTSAWKRED
+310 
-320 GKGKAYTA
+320 
-328 EDFMKNYGTGDLTA
+328 
-342 GTYVSVEIGT
+342 
-352 WGTSPYNFDETTGT
+352 
-366 LTIEAGELSGYKES
+366 
-380 PWSENKKVDAK
+380 
-391 AIKKIVL
+391 
-398 SGKVVAPE
+398 
-406 NSFLL
+406 
-411 FSGNTSA
+411 
-418 DKPTNVTEIEG
+418 
-429 LSQLDTSNVTD
+429 
-440 MSKMFKGMSSITSLD
+440 
-455 VSGFD
+455 
-460 TSKVTNMQHMF
+460 
-471 SGMSSVTSL
+471 GMSSVTSL

-490 TNMNYMFADTP
+490 TSMYNMCTGTP
-501 LKKLILG
+501 LKKLTLG
-508 DTFKFVGGAGAL
+508 DTFKFVNGQGGL
-520 TSTWM
+520 TSAWK

-555 VETDTWGTSP
+555 ATGWWGTSP
-565 YMFDEDTGTLT
+565 YNFDKNTGTLT
-576 IGAGKLS
+576 IEAGELS
-583 GYKESPW
+583 GYEESPW
-590 SSDKVDSKAIKKIVL
+590 NSGTVDLEVIKKIVL
-605 SGKVVAPENSMS
+605 SGKVVAPENADL
-617 LFSGKDTNHELTNVT
+617 LFTGDNTKGNLTNVT

-645 KNMSWMFCGLSS
+645 
-657 VTSLDISGFDTSN
+657 
-670 VTDMACMFYG
+670 TDMSYMFYG
-680 MNSITSLEV
+680 
-689 SSFDTSNVKDMQK
+689 
-702 MFRHMSSVT
+702 MSSVT

-718 DTSEVTTMNYMFA
+718 DTSEVITMNYMFYN
-731 DTPLKKLILGDTF
+731 TP
-744 KFVDGTGALTS
+744 
-755 AWKREDGKGKAYT
+755 
-768 ADDFIKNYGTGDL
+768 
-781 TAGTYVSAT
+781 
-790 GWWGTSP
+790 
-797 YNFDENT
+797 
-804 GTLTIEAGELSGYAE
+804 
-819 SPWNSGTVDIE
+819 
-830 AIKKI
+830 
-835 VLSGKVVAPENS
+835 
-847 NYLFSTSTA
+847 
-856 NNDLTNVTEI
+856 
-866 EGLSQLDTSNVTDMR
+866 
-881 YMFFGMSSV
+881 
-890 TGLDVSSFDTSN
+890 
-902 VTNMYDMFYNLSR
+902 
-915 VTSLDVSGFDTSNV
+915 
-929 TSMPYMFTNT
+929 
-939 SLKKLTL
+939 LKKLTL

-953 NGEGDLTSAWKRED
+953 NGQGGLTSAWKRED

-992 VSVETGTWGTSPYT
+992 VSVKTDTWGTSLYM
-1006 FDENTGVL
+1006 FDEDTGTL
-1014 TIGAGELSSYKES
+1014 TIGAGELSSSAES
-1027 PWSENKKVDATAIKK
+1027 PWNSDKVDVKAIKK
-1042 IVLSGKVVA
+1042 IVLAGKVVA
-1051 PENSF
+1051 PENAN
-1056 LLFSGNTSA
+1056 LLFTGSSINL
-1065 DKPTNVTE
+1065 TNVTE

-1084 VTDMS
+1084 VR
-1089 KMFKGMSSITSLDVS
+1089 KMASM
-1104 GFDTSKVTNM
+1104 FD
-1114 QHMFSG
+1114 G

-1134 SNVTDMANMFRGMSS
+1134 SNVTTMGNMFYNMKSLTSLDLSSFDTSNVTTMSNMFYGMSNITSLDVSGFDTSNVTAMGSMFNGMGS
-1149 VTSLDL
+1149 VTSLDVSGFDTSNVTAMGSMFNGMGSVTSL
-1155 SGFDTSKVTDMSDMF
+1155 DVSGFDTSKVTDMTSMFKGMSSVTSLDVSGFDTSNLTTMQDMF
-1170 LKAPLKKLILGNHFK
+1170 KDTPLAKLTLGDHFK

-1265 MSLGRLTVNGKVVSW
+1265 MSLGRLTVNGKVVGW

-1293 GVGKLKVGDKV
+1293 GAGKLKVGDKV

-1351 IHKGKLVVNGEVISW
+1351 IHKGKLVVNGEVVSW

-1489 SEIGVTIQTP
+1489 SEIDVTIQTP
-1499 TAEINELTYKLGTQT
+1499 TAEINELTYKIGTQT

>member
-1 MSKKKL
+1 
-7 TAKRKKQLLTMF
+7 MF

-52 ANEAKEAID
+52 ANEAKEVID

-66 VTEPLV
+66 VTDPLV

-79 TASDSLATTEEA
+79 TTSDSLATTDEA
-91 ADETTENTQEQ
+91 TDETTENT
-102 AIEQEQATAAT
+102 QEQATAAT

-124 AEAPKVAQ
+124 AEAPKVAK
-132 KANVAAASK
+132 KANVVAASE

-148 SSYTFDENTGVL
+148 SPYTFDENTGVL
-160 TIGAGELSGN
+160 TIGAGELSGYT
-170 EESPWNSGTVN
+170 ESPWSENKNVDA
-181 LEAIK
+181 EAIK

-192 KVVAPENSKF
+192 KVVAPKNSRLLFSGNTPAEKLTNVTEIEGLSQLDTSNVTDMWKMFKDMSSITSLGVSGFDTSNVTDMRSMFYGMSSVTSLDVSNFDTSKVTFMSYMFADAPLKKLTLGDTFKFVEANASLTSAWKREDGKGTFYSAEDFMKNYGTGDLTAGTYVSVETDTWGTSPYMFDKDTGTLTIGAGELSGYKESPWSSNKVDNKAIKKIVLAGKVVAPENSNY
-202 LFSTSTSG
+202 LFSTSTVG

-225 DTSKVTAMSYMFYG
+225 DTSNVTDMSYMFFG

-249 SFDTSKVTTM
+249 SFDTSNVTTM
-259 DYMFKGMSRLTSL
+259 SYMFYGMSSVTGLDVSNFDTSNVTTMGYMFKGMGSVTSL
-272 DVSGFDTSK
+272 DLSNFDTSN
-281 VTEMSKMFADTP
+281 VTDMTDMFFGTS

-305 VGVEG
+305 VAGKG
-310 SLTSAWKRED
+310 ALTSAWKRED

-328 EDFMKNYGTGDLTA
+328 ADFMKNYGTGDLTA

-366 LTIEAGELSGYKES
+366 LTIEAGELSG
-380 PWSENKKVDAK
+380 
-391 AIKKIVL
+391 
-398 SGKVVAPE
+398 
-406 NSFLL
+406 
-411 FSGNTSA
+411 
-418 DKPTNVTEIEG
+418 
-429 LSQLDTSNVTD
+429 
-440 MSKMFKGMSSITSLD
+440 
-455 VSGFD
+455 
-460 TSKVTNMQHMF
+460 
-471 SGMSSVTSL
+471 
-480 DLSNFDTSKV
+480 
-490 TNMNYMFADTP
+490 
-501 LKKLILG
+501 
-508 DTFKFVGGAGAL
+508 FV
-520 TSTWM
+520 
-525 REDGKGTFYSAADFM
+525 
-540 KNYGTGDLTA
+540 
-550 GTYVS
+550 
-555 VETDTWGTSP
+555 
-565 YMFDEDTGTLT
+565 
-576 IGAGKLS
+576 
-583 GYKESPW
+583 
-590 SSDKVDSKAIKKIVL
+590 
-605 SGKVVAPENSMS
+605 
-617 LFSGKDTNHELTNVT
+617 
-632 EIEGLSQLDTSKV
+632 
-645 KNMSWMFCGLSS
+645 
-657 VTSLDISGFDTSN
+657 
-670 VTDMACMFYG
+670 
-680 MNSITSLEV
+680 
-689 SSFDTSNVKDMQK
+689 
-702 MFRHMSSVT
+702 
-711 SLDLSNF
+711 
-718 DTSEVTTMNYMFA
+718 
-731 DTPLKKLILGDTF
+731 
-744 KFVDGTGALTS
+744 
-755 AWKREDGKGKAYT
+755 
-768 ADDFIKNYGTGDL
+768 
-781 TAGTYVSAT
+781 
-790 GWWGTSP
+790 
-797 YNFDENT
+797 
-804 GTLTIEAGELSGYAE
+804 
-819 SPWNSGTVDIE
+819 
-830 AIKKI
+830 
-835 VLSGKVVAPENS
+835 
-847 NYLFSTSTA
+847 
-856 NNDLTNVTEI
+856 
-866 EGLSQLDTSNVTDMR
+866 
-881 YMFFGMSSV
+881 
-890 TGLDVSSFDTSN
+890 
-902 VTNMYDMFYNLSR
+902 
-915 VTSLDVSGFDTSNV
+915 
-929 TSMPYMFTNT
+929 
-939 SLKKLTL
+939 
-946 GDTFKFV
+946 
-953 NGEGDLTSAWKRED
+953 
-967 GKGTFYS
+967 
-974 AKDFMKNYG
+974 
-983 TGDLTAGTY
+983 
-992 VSVETGTWGTSPYT
+992 
-1006 FDENTGVL
+1006 
-1014 TIGAGELSSYKES
+1014 ES

-1120 MSSVTSL
+1120 MSSITSLDVSGFDTSKVTNMQHMFSGMSSVTSL

-1149 VTSLDL
+1149 VTSLDV
-1155 SGFDTSKVTDMSDMF
+1155 SGFDTSNVTTMENMFYNISSVTSLDLSVFDTSNVTTMQDMF
-1170 LKAPLKKLILGNHFK
+1170 KDTPLAKLTLGDHFK
-1185 AVGDTGLSA
+1185 AVGDTKLSA
-1194 PKALNDGDQLTGNWI
+1194 PKALNEGDQLTGNWI

-1280 GGSFKDGQFSYYV
+1280 DGSFKDGQFSYYV

-1425 STVIEGS
+1425 STVIEGN

-1457 GKFSYY
+1457 GKLSYY

-1489 SEIGVTIQTP
+1489 SEIDVTIQTP
-1499 TAEINELTYKLGTQT
+1499 TAEINELTYKIGTQT

>member
-24 MGNTGIAPTMALADT
+24 MGNAGIAPTMALADT
-39 LTPTAETATEQTQ
+39 LSPTAETATEQTQ
-52 ANEAKEAID
+52 ANEAKEVID

-79 TASDSLATTEEA
+79 TTSDSLATTDEA
-91 ADETTENTQEQ
+91 TDETTENTQEQ
-102 AIEQEQATAAT
+102 AKEQEQATAAT

-132 KANVAAASK
+132 KANVAATSE
-141 ITGTWGT
+141 ITGTWVT
-148 SSYTFDENTGVL
+148 SPYTFDENTGVL
-160 TIGAGELSGN
+160 TIGAGELSGYK
-170 EESPWNSGTVN
+170 ESPWNSKKVD
-181 LEAIK
+181 AKSIK

-192 KVVAPENSKF
+192 KVVAPEDSRR
-202 LFSTSTSG
+202 LFSYSY
-210 KDLTNVTEIEGLSQL
+210 LTNVTEIEGLSQL
-225 DTSKVTAMSYMFYG
+225 DTSNVTNMEYMFHG
-239 MSSVTSLDVS
+239 MRSVTSLDVS
-249 SFDTSKVTTM
+249 GFDTSNVTNM
-259 DYMFKGMSRLTSL
+259 DAMFYSMSNVTSL

-281 VTEMSKMFADTP
+281 VTEMAFMFDSMSRLTSLDLNSFDTSKVTVMDSMFFGMQSLTSLDISGFDTSNVAYMGDMFRRMSSLTSLDLSNFDTSKVTDMGGMFADTP

-305 VGVEG
+305 VESG
-310 SLTSAWKRED
+310 SENAKLTSAWKRAD
-320 GKGKAYTA
+320 GKGKVYT
-328 EDFMKNYGTGDLTA
+328 
-342 GTYVSVEIGT
+342 
-352 WGTSPYNFDETTGT
+352 
-366 LTIEAGELSGYKES
+366 
-380 PWSENKKVDAK
+380 
-391 AIKKIVL
+391 
-398 SGKVVAPE
+398 
-406 NSFLL
+406 
-411 FSGNTSA
+411 
-418 DKPTNVTEIEG
+418 
-429 LSQLDTSNVTD
+429 
-440 MSKMFKGMSSITSLD
+440 
-455 VSGFD
+455 
-460 TSKVTNMQHMF
+460 
-471 SGMSSVTSL
+471 
-480 DLSNFDTSKV
+480 
-490 TNMNYMFADTP
+490 
-501 LKKLILG
+501 
-508 DTFKFVGGAGAL
+508 
-520 TSTWM
+520 
-525 REDGKGTFYSAADFM
+525 AADFM
-540 KNYGTGDLTA
+540 
-550 GTYVS
+550 
-555 VETDTWGTSP
+555 
-565 YMFDEDTGTLT
+565 
-576 IGAGKLS
+576 
-583 GYKESPW
+583 
-590 SSDKVDSKAIKKIVL
+590 
-605 SGKVVAPENSMS
+605 
-617 LFSGKDTNHELTNVT
+617 
-632 EIEGLSQLDTSKV
+632 
-645 KNMSWMFCGLSS
+645 
-657 VTSLDISGFDTSN
+657 
-670 VTDMACMFYG
+670 
-680 MNSITSLEV
+680 
-689 SSFDTSNVKDMQK
+689 
-702 MFRHMSSVT
+702 
-711 SLDLSNF
+711 
-718 DTSEVTTMNYMFA
+718 
-731 DTPLKKLILGDTF
+731 
-744 KFVDGTGALTS
+744 
-755 AWKREDGKGKAYT
+755 
-768 ADDFIKNYGTGDL
+768 KNYGTGDL

-804 GTLTIEAGELSGYAE
+804 GTLTIEAGELSGYE
-819 SPWNSGTVDIE
+819 KSPWNSGTVDYE

-835 VLSGKVVAPENS
+835 VLSGKVVAPKYS
-847 NYLFSTSTA
+847 GYLFSSTYTGKQ
-856 NNDLTNVTEI
+856 LKNVTEI

-881 YMFFGMSSV
+881 CMFSDMRSV
-890 TGLDVSSFDTSN
+890 INLDVSGFDTSN
-902 VTNMYDMFYNLSR
+902 VTSMNYMFKNMSSI
-915 VTSLDVSGFDTSNV
+915 TSLDVSGFDTSNV
-929 TSMPYMFTNT
+929 TDMYTMFQGLSRVT
-939 SLKKLTL
+939 SLDLSNFDTHKVTDMRDMFVDTPLKKLIL

-953 NGEGDLTSAWKRED
+953 ESGSENAKLTSAWKRED
-967 GKGTFYS
+967 GTGKVYT
-974 AKDFMKNYG
+974 AEDFMKNYG

-992 VSVETGTWGTSPYT
+992 VSVETGTWGTSPYM

-1014 TIGAGELSSYKES
+1014 TIEAGELSGYEES
-1027 PWSENKKVDATAIKK
+1027 PWNSDKVDSEAIKK
-1042 IVLSGKVVA
+1042 IVLAGKVVA
-1051 PENSF
+1051 PEDSAY
-1056 LLFSGNTSA
+1056 LFSSDLTGSKYLN
-1065 DKPTNVTE
+1065 NLTE
-1073 IEGLSQLDTSN
+1073 IEGLNQLDTSN
-1084 VTDMS
+1084 VTNMRE
-1089 KMFKGMSSITSLDVS
+1089 MFKEMSNLTSLDVS
-1104 GFDTSKVTNM
+1104 GFDTSKVTVMSYMFLGMKNITNLDVNGWNTSNVTSM
-1114 QHMFSG
+1114 YGMFSG

-1134 SNVTDMANMFRGMSS
+1134 CNVTTMREMFREMGNL
-1149 VTSLDL
+1149 TSLDL
-1155 SGFDTSKVTDMSDMF
+1155 SGFDTSNVTDMSTMFYDMDNLTSLDVSSF
-1170 LKAPLKKLILGNHFK
+1170 DTSKVTTMGSMFKNTPLAKLTLGDHFK

-1336 YKLGDSTITGTYTGD
+1336 YKLGDSTITGSYTGD

-1489 SEIGVTIQTP
+1489 SEIDVTIQTP
-1499 TAEINELTYKLGTQT
+1499 TAEINELTYKIGTQT

>member
-52 ANEAKEAID
+52 ANEAKEVID

-66 VTEPLV
+66 VTDPLV

-79 TASDSLATTEEA
+79 TTSDSLATTDEA
-91 ADETTENTQEQ
+91 TDETTDDTQDQ
-102 AIEQEQATAAT
+102 ATEQEQATAAT
-113 AESEGDATNPT
+113 ADSEGDATNPT

-132 KANVAAASK
+132 KANVAAASE

-148 SSYTFDENTGVL
+148 SPYTFDENTGVL
-160 TIGAGELSGN
+160 TIGAGELSGYK
-170 EESPWNSGTVN
+170 ESPWNSKKVD
-181 LEAIK
+181 AKSIK

-192 KVVAPENSKF
+192 KVVAPEDSRR
-202 LFSTSTSG
+202 LFSYSY
-210 KDLTNVTEIEGLSQL
+210 LTNVTEIEGLSQL
-225 DTSKVTAMSYMFYG
+225 DTSNVTNMEYMFHG
-239 MSSVTSLDVS
+239 MRSVTSLDVS
-249 SFDTSKVTTM
+249 GFDTSNVTNM
-259 DYMFKGMSRLTSL
+259 DAMFYSMSNVTSL

-281 VTEMSKMFADTP
+281 VTEMAFMFDSMSRLTSLDLNSFDTSKVTVMDSMFFGMQSLTSLDISGFDTSNVAYMGDMFRRMSSLTSLDLSNFDTSKVTDMGAMFADTP

-305 VGVEG
+305 VESG
-310 SLTSAWKRED
+310 SENAKLTSAWKRAD
-320 GKGKAYTA
+320 GKGKVYT
-328 EDFMKNYGTGDLTA
+328 
-342 GTYVSVEIGT
+342 
-352 WGTSPYNFDETTGT
+352 
-366 LTIEAGELSGYKES
+366 
-380 PWSENKKVDAK
+380 
-391 AIKKIVL
+391 
-398 SGKVVAPE
+398 
-406 NSFLL
+406 
-411 FSGNTSA
+411 
-418 DKPTNVTEIEG
+418 
-429 LSQLDTSNVTD
+429 
-440 MSKMFKGMSSITSLD
+440 
-455 VSGFD
+455 
-460 TSKVTNMQHMF
+460 
-471 SGMSSVTSL
+471 
-480 DLSNFDTSKV
+480 
-490 TNMNYMFADTP
+490 
-501 LKKLILG
+501 
-508 DTFKFVGGAGAL
+508 
-520 TSTWM
+520 
-525 REDGKGTFYSAADFM
+525 AADFM
-540 KNYGTGDLTA
+540 N
-550 GTYVS
+550 
-555 VETDTWGTSP
+555 
-565 YMFDEDTGTLT
+565 
-576 IGAGKLS
+576 
-583 GYKESPW
+583 
-590 SSDKVDSKAIKKIVL
+590 
-605 SGKVVAPENSMS
+605 
-617 LFSGKDTNHELTNVT
+617 
-632 EIEGLSQLDTSKV
+632 
-645 KNMSWMFCGLSS
+645 
-657 VTSLDISGFDTSN
+657 
-670 VTDMACMFYG
+670 
-680 MNSITSLEV
+680 
-689 SSFDTSNVKDMQK
+689 
-702 MFRHMSSVT
+702 
-711 SLDLSNF
+711 
-718 DTSEVTTMNYMFA
+718 
-731 DTPLKKLILGDTF
+731 
-744 KFVDGTGALTS
+744 
-755 AWKREDGKGKAYT
+755 
-768 ADDFIKNYGTGDL
+768 NYGTGDL

-804 GTLTIEAGELSGYAE
+804 GTLTIEAGELSGYE
-819 SPWNSGTVDIE
+819 KSPWNSGTVDYE

-835 VLSGKVVAPENS
+835 VLSGKVVAPKYS
-847 NYLFSTSTA
+847 GYLFSSTYTGKQ
-856 NNDLTNVTEI
+856 LKNVTEI

-881 YMFFGMSSV
+881 CMFSDMRSV
-890 TGLDVSSFDTSN
+890 INLDVSGFDTSN
-902 VTNMYDMFYNLSR
+902 VTSMNYMFKNMSSI
-915 VTSLDVSGFDTSNV
+915 TSLDVSGFDTSNV
-929 TSMPYMFTNT
+929 TGMYTMFQGLSRVT
-939 SLKKLTL
+939 SLDLSNFDTHKVTDMRDMFVDTPLKKLIL

-953 NGEGDLTSAWKRED
+953 ESGSENAKLTSAWKRED
-967 GKGTFYS
+967 GTGKVYT
-974 AKDFMKNYG
+974 AEDFMKNYG

-992 VSVETGTWGTSPYT
+992 VSVETGTWGTSPYM

-1014 TIGAGELSSYKES
+1014 TIEAGELSGYEES
-1027 PWSENKKVDATAIKK
+1027 PWNSDKVDSEAIKK
-1042 IVLSGKVVA
+1042 IVLAGKVVA
-1051 PENSF
+1051 PEDSSN
-1056 LLFSGNTSA
+1056 LFSYSYL
-1065 DKPTNVTE
+1065 KNVTE
-1073 IEGLSQLDTSN
+1073 IDGLSQLDTSN
-1084 VTDMS
+1084 VTDMRE
-1089 KMFKGMSSITSLDVS
+1089 MFRGMNSITSLD
-1104 GFDTSKVTNM
+1104 
-1114 QHMFSG
+1114 
-1120 MSSVTSL
+1120 L
-1127 DVSGFDT
+1127 SGFDT
-1134 SNVTDMANMFRGMSS
+1134 SNVTDMYAMFYDMSNLTSLDLSNFDTSKVTDMSYMFEGMSS

-1170 LKAPLKKLILGNHFK
+1170 LIVPLNKLTLGDHFK

-1194 PKALNDGDQLTGNWI
+1194 PKALNEGDQLTGNWI

-1252 VGDVNITG
+1252 VGDINITG

-1293 GVGKLKVGDKV
+1293 GAGKLKVGDKV

-1325 ESSGSIDQVDT
+1325 ESSGSIDQADT

-1351 IHKGKLVVNGEVISW
+1351 IHKGKLVVNGEVVSW

-1403 DPQPVTI
+1403 DPQSVTI

-1425 STVIEGS
+1425 STVIEGN

-1499 TAEINELTYKLGTQT
+1499 TAEINELTYKIGTQT

>member
-1 MSKKKL
+1 
-7 TAKRKKQLLTMF
+7 MF

-52 ANEAKEAID
+52 ANEAKEVID

-66 VTEPLV
+66 VTDPLV

-79 TASDSLATTEEA
+79 TASDSLATT
-91 ADETTENTQEQ
+91 DETTDDTQDQ
-102 AIEQEQATAAT
+102 ATEQEQATAPT

-124 AEAPKVAQ
+124 AEAPKVAK
-132 KANVAAASK
+132 KANVVAASE

-148 SSYTFDENTGVL
+148 SPYTFDENTGVL
-160 TIGAGELSGN
+160 TIGAGELSGYT
-170 EESPWNSGTVN
+170 ESPWSENKNVDA
-181 LEAIK
+181 EAIK

-192 KVVAPENSKF
+192 KVVAPKNSRLLFSGNTPAEKLTNVTEIEGLSQLDTSNVTDMWKMFKDMSSITSLDVSGFDTSNVTDMRSMFYGMSSVTSLDVSNFDTSKVTFMSYMFADAPLKKLTLGDTFKFVEANASLTSAWKREDGKGTFYSAEDFMKNYGTGDLTAGTYVSVETDTWGTSPYMFDKDTGTLTIGAGELSGYKESPWSSNKVDNKAIKKIVLAGKVVAPENSNY
-202 LFSTSTSG
+202 LFSTSTVG

-225 DTSKVTAMSYMFYG
+225 DTSNVTDMSYMFFG

-249 SFDTSKVTTM
+249 SFDTSNVTTM
-259 DYMFKGMSRLTSL
+259 SYMFYGMSSVTGLDVSNFDTSNVTTMGYIFKGMGSVTSL
-272 DVSGFDTSK
+272 DLSNFDTSN
-281 VTEMSKMFADTP
+281 VTDMTDMFFGTS

-305 VGVEG
+305 VAGKG
-310 SLTSAWKRED
+310 ALTSAWKRED

-328 EDFMKNYGTGDLTA
+328 ADFMKNYGTGDLTA

-366 LTIEAGELSGYKES
+366 LTIEAGELSG
-380 PWSENKKVDAK
+380 
-391 AIKKIVL
+391 
-398 SGKVVAPE
+398 
-406 NSFLL
+406 
-411 FSGNTSA
+411 
-418 DKPTNVTEIEG
+418 
-429 LSQLDTSNVTD
+429 
-440 MSKMFKGMSSITSLD
+440 
-455 VSGFD
+455 
-460 TSKVTNMQHMF
+460 
-471 SGMSSVTSL
+471 
-480 DLSNFDTSKV
+480 
-490 TNMNYMFADTP
+490 
-501 LKKLILG
+501 
-508 DTFKFVGGAGAL
+508 FV
-520 TSTWM
+520 
-525 REDGKGTFYSAADFM
+525 
-540 KNYGTGDLTA
+540 
-550 GTYVS
+550 
-555 VETDTWGTSP
+555 
-565 YMFDEDTGTLT
+565 
-576 IGAGKLS
+576 
-583 GYKESPW
+583 
-590 SSDKVDSKAIKKIVL
+590 
-605 SGKVVAPENSMS
+605 
-617 LFSGKDTNHELTNVT
+617 
-632 EIEGLSQLDTSKV
+632 
-645 KNMSWMFCGLSS
+645 
-657 VTSLDISGFDTSN
+657 
-670 VTDMACMFYG
+670 
-680 MNSITSLEV
+680 
-689 SSFDTSNVKDMQK
+689 
-702 MFRHMSSVT
+702 
-711 SLDLSNF
+711 
-718 DTSEVTTMNYMFA
+718 
-731 DTPLKKLILGDTF
+731 
-744 KFVDGTGALTS
+744 
-755 AWKREDGKGKAYT
+755 
-768 ADDFIKNYGTGDL
+768 
-781 TAGTYVSAT
+781 
-790 GWWGTSP
+790 
-797 YNFDENT
+797 
-804 GTLTIEAGELSGYAE
+804 
-819 SPWNSGTVDIE
+819 
-830 AIKKI
+830 
-835 VLSGKVVAPENS
+835 
-847 NYLFSTSTA
+847 
-856 NNDLTNVTEI
+856 
-866 EGLSQLDTSNVTDMR
+866 
-881 YMFFGMSSV
+881 
-890 TGLDVSSFDTSN
+890 
-902 VTNMYDMFYNLSR
+902 
-915 VTSLDVSGFDTSNV
+915 
-929 TSMPYMFTNT
+929 
-939 SLKKLTL
+939 
-946 GDTFKFV
+946 
-953 NGEGDLTSAWKRED
+953 
-967 GKGTFYS
+967 
-974 AKDFMKNYG
+974 
-983 TGDLTAGTY
+983 
-992 VSVETGTWGTSPYT
+992 
-1006 FDENTGVL
+1006 
-1014 TIGAGELSSYKES
+1014 ES

-1134 SNVTDMANMFRGMSS
+1134 SNVTDMVNMFRGMSS
-1149 VTSLDL
+1149 VTSLDV
-1155 SGFDTSKVTDMSDMF
+1155 SGFDTSNVTTMENMFYNISSVTSLDLSVFDTSNVTTMQDMF
-1170 LKAPLKKLILGNHFK
+1170 KDTPLAKLTLGDHFK
-1185 AVGDTGLSA
+1185 AVGDTKLSA
-1194 PKALNDGDQLTGNWI
+1194 PKALNEGDQLTGNWI

-1425 STVIEGS
+1425 STVIEGN

-1489 SEIGVTIQTP
+1489 SEIDVTIQTP
-1499 TAEINELTYKLGTQT
+1499 TAEINELTYKIGTQT

-1569 GSGNLLAENQTVS
+1569 GSGNLLAENQAVS

>member
-39 LTPTAETATEQTQ
+39 LTPTAETSTEQIQ
-52 ANEAKEAID
+52 ANEAKEVID
-61 QTIQN
+61 QTIQK
-66 VTEPLV
+66 VTDPLV
-72 NPTDSTT
+72 NTTDSTT
-79 TASDSLATTEEA
+79 TTSDSLAPTDEA
-91 ADETTENTQEQ
+91 TDETTDDT
-102 AIEQEQATAAT
+102 QEQATAPT
-113 AESEGDATNPT
+113 AESEGNATNPT

-160 TIGAGELSGN
+160 TIGAGELSGYKESPWESKTVDN
-170 EESPWNSGTVN
+170 KAIKKIVLSGKIVAPEDSSFLFSSTLLYNLTEVEGVSQLDTSNVTKMQFMFNGMSNITSLDLSGFDTSNVTAMHYMFYGMRSLTSLDLSGFDTSNVTDMDRMFLDTPLKKLILGDTFKFVETDVKNARLTSAWKREDGKGKAYTAADFMKNYGTGDLTAGTYVSATGWWGTSPYNFDKNTGTLTIEAGELSGYEESPWNSGTVN
-181 LEAIK
+181 LEAIR

-210 KDLTNVTEIEGLSQL
+210 KDLTNVTKIEGLSQL

-239 MSSVTSLDVS
+239 MSRLTSLDVS
-249 SFDTSKVTTM
+249 SFDTSNVTTM

-352 WGTSPYNFDETTGT
+352 WGTSPYNFDENTGV
-366 LTIEAGELSGYKES
+366 LTIEAGELSSSAES
-380 PWSENKKVDAK
+380 PWNSDKVDSE
-391 AIKKIVL
+391 AIKKVVL

-406 NSFLL
+406 NASLL
-411 FSGNTSA
+411 FTG
-418 DKPTNVTEIEG
+418 
-429 LSQLDTSNVTD
+429 TSNQ
-440 MSKMFKGMSSITSLD
+440 G
-455 VSGFD
+455 
-460 TSKVTNMQHMF
+460 
-471 SGMSSVTSL
+471 
-480 DLSNFDTSKV
+480 
-490 TNMNYMFADTP
+490 
-501 LKKLILG
+501 
-508 DTFKFVGGAGAL
+508 
-520 TSTWM
+520 
-525 REDGKGTFYSAADFM
+525 
-540 KNYGTGDLTA
+540 
-550 GTYVS
+550 
-555 VETDTWGTSP
+555 
-565 YMFDEDTGTLT
+565 
-576 IGAGKLS
+576 
-583 GYKESPW
+583 
-590 SSDKVDSKAIKKIVL
+590 
-605 SGKVVAPENSMS
+605 
-617 LFSGKDTNHELTNVT
+617 
-632 EIEGLSQLDTSKV
+632 
-645 KNMSWMFCGLSS
+645 
-657 VTSLDISGFDTSN
+657 
-670 VTDMACMFYG
+670 
-680 MNSITSLEV
+680 
-689 SSFDTSNVKDMQK
+689 
-702 MFRHMSSVT
+702 
-711 SLDLSNF
+711 
-718 DTSEVTTMNYMFA
+718 
-731 DTPLKKLILGDTF
+731 
-744 KFVDGTGALTS
+744 
-755 AWKREDGKGKAYT
+755 
-768 ADDFIKNYGTGDL
+768 
-781 TAGTYVSAT
+781 
-790 GWWGTSP
+790 
-797 YNFDENT
+797 
-804 GTLTIEAGELSGYAE
+804 
-819 SPWNSGTVDIE
+819 
-830 AIKKI
+830 
-835 VLSGKVVAPENS
+835 
-847 NYLFSTSTA
+847 
-856 NNDLTNVTEI
+856 DLTNVTEI

-881 YMFFGMSSV
+881 SMFYGMSSV
-890 TGLDVSSFDTSN
+890 TSLDVSGFDTGN
-902 VTNMYDMFYNLSR
+902 VTDMKSMFNGMSS

-929 TSMPYMFTNT
+929 TDMEYMFRHMSSVT
-939 SLKKLTL
+939 SLDLSNFDTSNVTDMSYMFDDMGSVTSLDLSNFDTSKVTTMSNMFADTPLKKLIL

-953 NGEGDLTSAWKRED
+953 ETDGKNASLTSAWMRED
-967 GKGTFYS
+967 GTGTFYS
-974 AKDFMKNYG
+974 AADFMKNYG

-1149 VTSLDL
+1149 VTSLDV

-1170 LKAPLKKLILGNHFK
+1170 LKAPLNKLTLGDHFK
-1185 AVGDTGLSA
+1185 AIGDTGLSA

-1293 GVGKLKVGDKV
+1293 GAGKLKVGDKV

-1489 SEIGVTIQTP
+1489 SEIDVTIQTP
-1499 TAEINELTYKLGTQT
+1499 TAEINELTYKIGTQT

>member
-1 MSKKKL
+1 M
-7 TAKRKKQLLTMF
+7 
-19 AVAGV
+19 
-24 MGNTGIAPTMALADT
+24 
-39 LTPTAETATEQTQ
+39 
-52 ANEAKEAID
+52 
-61 QTIQN
+61 
-66 VTEPLV
+66 
-72 NPTDSTT
+72 
-79 TASDSLATTEEA
+79 
-91 ADETTENTQEQ
+91 
-102 AIEQEQATAAT
+102 
-113 AESEGDATNPT
+113 
-124 AEAPKVAQ
+124 
-132 KANVAAASK
+132 VAASE

-148 SSYTFDENTGVL
+148 SPYTFDENTGVL
-160 TIGAGELSGN
+160 TIGAGELSGYK
-170 EESPWNSGTVN
+170 ESPWFENKKVDAK
-181 LEAIK
+181 AIK

-192 KVVAPENSKF
+192 KVVAPENSWA
-202 LFSTSTSG
+202 LFSGSQ
-210 KDLTNVTEIEGLSQL
+210 LQNVTEIEGLSQL
-225 DTSKVTAMSYMFYG
+225 DTSNVKNMSYMFRALSSITSLDVNGFDTSNVTNMNDMFSG

-249 SFDTSKVTTM
+249 GFDTSNVTTMIYMFNGMSSVTSLDLSNFDTSKVT
-259 DYMFKGMSRLTSL
+259 DRWNMFG
-272 DVSGFDTSK
+272 
-281 VTEMSKMFADTP
+281 DTP

-305 VGVEG
+305 VNGTG
-310 SLTSAWKRED
+310 ALTSAWKRED

-328 EDFMKNYGTGDLTA
+328 DDFIKNYGTGDLTA
-342 GTYVSVEIGT
+342 GAYVSATGW
-352 WGTSPYNFDETTGT
+352 WGTSPYNFDKNTGT
-366 LTIEAGELSGYKES
+366 LTIEAGELSGYEES
-380 PWSENKKVDAK
+380 PWNSGTVGLEV
-391 AIKKIVL
+391 IKKIVL

-429 LSQLDTSNVTD
+429 LS
-440 MSKMFKGMSSITSLD
+440 
-455 VSGFD
+455 
-460 TSKVTNMQHMF
+460 
-471 SGMSSVTSL
+471 
-480 DLSNFDTSKV
+480 
-490 TNMNYMFADTP
+490 P
-501 LKKLILG
+501 
-508 DTFKFVGGAGAL
+508 
-520 TSTWM
+520 
-525 REDGKGTFYSAADFM
+525 
-540 KNYGTGDLTA
+540 
-550 GTYVS
+550 
-555 VETDTWGTSP
+555 
-565 YMFDEDTGTLT
+565 
-576 IGAGKLS
+576 
-583 GYKESPW
+583 
-590 SSDKVDSKAIKKIVL
+590 
-605 SGKVVAPENSMS
+605 
-617 LFSGKDTNHELTNVT
+617 
-632 EIEGLSQLDTSKV
+632 
-645 KNMSWMFCGLSS
+645 
-657 VTSLDISGFDTSN
+657 
-670 VTDMACMFYG
+670 
-680 MNSITSLEV
+680 
-689 SSFDTSNVKDMQK
+689 
-702 MFRHMSSVT
+702 
-711 SLDLSNF
+711 
-718 DTSEVTTMNYMFA
+718 
-731 DTPLKKLILGDTF
+731 
-744 KFVDGTGALTS
+744 
-755 AWKREDGKGKAYT
+755 
-768 ADDFIKNYGTGDL
+768 
-781 TAGTYVSAT
+781 
-790 GWWGTSP
+790 
-797 YNFDENT
+797 
-804 GTLTIEAGELSGYAE
+804 
-819 SPWNSGTVDIE
+819 
-830 AIKKI
+830 
-835 VLSGKVVAPENS
+835 
-847 NYLFSTSTA
+847 
-856 NNDLTNVTEI
+856 
-866 EGLSQLDTSNVTDMR
+866 
-881 YMFFGMSSV
+881 
-890 TGLDVSSFDTSN
+890 
-902 VTNMYDMFYNLSR
+902 
-915 VTSLDVSGFDTSNV
+915 
-929 TSMPYMFTNT
+929 
-939 SLKKLTL
+939 
-946 GDTFKFV
+946 
-953 NGEGDLTSAWKRED
+953 
-967 GKGTFYS
+967 
-974 AKDFMKNYG
+974 
-983 TGDLTAGTY
+983 
-992 VSVETGTWGTSPYT
+992 
-1006 FDENTGVL
+1006 
-1014 TIGAGELSSYKES
+1014 
-1027 PWSENKKVDATAIKK
+1027 
-1042 IVLSGKVVA
+1042 
-1051 PENSF
+1051 
-1056 LLFSGNTSA
+1056 
-1065 DKPTNVTE
+1065 
-1073 IEGLSQLDTSN
+1073 LDTSN

-1293 GVGKLKVGDKV
+1293 GAGKLKVGDKV

-1336 YKLGDSTITGTYTGD
+1336 YKLGDATITGTYTGD

-1425 STVIEGS
+1425 STVIEGN

-1489 SEIGVTIQTP
+1489 SEIDVTIQTP

>member
-52 ANEAKEAID
+52 ANEAKEVID

-79 TASDSLATTEEA
+79 TTSDSLATTDEA
-91 ADETTENTQEQ
+91 TDETTENTQEQ
-102 AIEQEQATAAT
+102 AKEQEQATAAT

-132 KANVAAASK
+132 KANVAATSE

-148 SSYTFDENTGVL
+148 SPYTFDENTGVL
-160 TIGAGELSGN
+160 TIGAGELSGYK
-170 EESPWNSGTVN
+170 ESPWNSKKVD
-181 LEAIK
+181 AKSIK

-192 KVVAPENSKF
+192 KVVAPEDSRR
-202 LFSTSTSG
+202 LFSYSY
-210 KDLTNVTEIEGLSQL
+210 LTNVTEIEGLSQL
-225 DTSKVTAMSYMFYG
+225 DTSNVTNMEYMFHG
-239 MSSVTSLDVS
+239 MRSVTSLDVS
-249 SFDTSKVTTM
+249 GFDTSNVTNM
-259 DYMFKGMSRLTSL
+259 DAMFYSMSNVTSL

-281 VTEMSKMFADTP
+281 VTEMAFMFDSMSRLTSLDLNSFDTSKVTVMDSMFFGMQSLTSLDISGFDTSNVAYMGDMFRRMSSLTSLDLSNFDTSKVTDMGGMFADTP

-305 VGVEG
+305 VESG
-310 SLTSAWKRED
+310 SENAKLTSAWKRAD
-320 GKGKAYTA
+320 GKGKVYT
-328 EDFMKNYGTGDLTA
+328 
-342 GTYVSVEIGT
+342 
-352 WGTSPYNFDETTGT
+352 
-366 LTIEAGELSGYKES
+366 
-380 PWSENKKVDAK
+380 
-391 AIKKIVL
+391 
-398 SGKVVAPE
+398 
-406 NSFLL
+406 
-411 FSGNTSA
+411 
-418 DKPTNVTEIEG
+418 
-429 LSQLDTSNVTD
+429 
-440 MSKMFKGMSSITSLD
+440 
-455 VSGFD
+455 
-460 TSKVTNMQHMF
+460 
-471 SGMSSVTSL
+471 
-480 DLSNFDTSKV
+480 
-490 TNMNYMFADTP
+490 
-501 LKKLILG
+501 
-508 DTFKFVGGAGAL
+508 
-520 TSTWM
+520 
-525 REDGKGTFYSAADFM
+525 AADFM
-540 KNYGTGDLTA
+540 
-550 GTYVS
+550 
-555 VETDTWGTSP
+555 
-565 YMFDEDTGTLT
+565 
-576 IGAGKLS
+576 
-583 GYKESPW
+583 
-590 SSDKVDSKAIKKIVL
+590 
-605 SGKVVAPENSMS
+605 
-617 LFSGKDTNHELTNVT
+617 
-632 EIEGLSQLDTSKV
+632 
-645 KNMSWMFCGLSS
+645 
-657 VTSLDISGFDTSN
+657 
-670 VTDMACMFYG
+670 
-680 MNSITSLEV
+680 
-689 SSFDTSNVKDMQK
+689 
-702 MFRHMSSVT
+702 
-711 SLDLSNF
+711 
-718 DTSEVTTMNYMFA
+718 
-731 DTPLKKLILGDTF
+731 
-744 KFVDGTGALTS
+744 
-755 AWKREDGKGKAYT
+755 
-768 ADDFIKNYGTGDL
+768 KNYGTGDL

-804 GTLTIEAGELSGYAE
+804 GTLTIEAGELSGYE
-819 SPWNSGTVDIE
+819 KSPWNSGTVDYE

-835 VLSGKVVAPENS
+835 VLSGKVVAPKYS
-847 NYLFSTSTA
+847 GYLFSSTYTGKQ
-856 NNDLTNVTEI
+856 LKNVTEI

-881 YMFFGMSSV
+881 CMFSDMRSAIN
-890 TGLDVSSFDTSN
+890 LDVSGFDTSN
-902 VTNMYDMFYNLSR
+902 VTSMNYMFKNMSSI
-915 VTSLDVSGFDTSNV
+915 TSLDVSGFDTSNV
-929 TSMPYMFTNT
+929 TGMYTMFQGLSRVT
-939 SLKKLTL
+939 SLDLSNFDTHKVTDMRDMFVDTPLKKLIL

-953 NGEGDLTSAWKRED
+953 ESGSENAKLTSAWKRED
-967 GKGTFYS
+967 GTGKVYT
-974 AKDFMKNYG
+974 AEDFMKNYG

-992 VSVETGTWGTSPYT
+992 VSVETGTWGTSPYM

-1014 TIGAGELSSYKES
+1014 TIEAGELSGYEES
-1027 PWSENKKVDATAIKK
+1027 PWNSDKVDSEAIKK
-1042 IVLSGKVVA
+1042 IVLAGKVVA
-1051 PENSF
+1051 PEDSAY
-1056 LLFSGNTSA
+1056 LFSSDLTGSKYLN
-1065 DKPTNVTE
+1065 NLTE
-1073 IEGLSQLDTSN
+1073 IEGLNQLDTSN
-1084 VTDMS
+1084 VTNMRE
-1089 KMFKGMSSITSLDVS
+1089 MFKEMSNLTSLDVS
-1104 GFDTSKVTNM
+1104 GFDTSKVTVMSYMFLGMKNITNLDVNGWNTSNVTSM
-1114 QHMFSG
+1114 YGMFSG

-1134 SNVTDMANMFRGMSS
+1134 CNVTTMREMFREMGNL
-1149 VTSLDL
+1149 TSLDL
-1155 SGFDTSKVTDMSDMF
+1155 SGFDTSNVTDMSTMFYDMDNLTSLDVSSF
-1170 LKAPLKKLILGNHFK
+1170 DTSKVTTMGSMFKNTPLAKLTLGDHFK

-1280 GGSFKDGQFSYYV
+1280 DGSFKDGQFSYYV

-1336 YKLGDSTITGTYTGD
+1336 YKLGDSTITGSYTGD

-1366 GGTYKDGKFSY
+1366 GGTNKDGKFSY

-1489 SEIGVTIQTP
+1489 SEIDVTIQTP
-1499 TAEINELTYKLGTQT
+1499 TAEINELTYKIGTQT

>member
-1 MSKKKL
+1 
-7 TAKRKKQLLTMF
+7 
-19 AVAGV
+19 

-39 LTPTAETATEQTQ
+39 LSPTAETATEQTQ
-52 ANEAKEAID
+52 ANEAKEVID

-66 VTEPLV
+66 VTDPLV

-79 TASDSLATTEEA
+79 TASDSLAPTDEA
-91 ADETTENTQEQ
+91 TDETTDD
-102 AIEQEQATAAT
+102 AQEQATAPT

-132 KANVAAASK
+132 KSNVAAVSK

-160 TIGAGELSGN
+160 TIGAGELSGY
-170 EESPWNSGTVN
+170 EESPWNSGTVD

-192 KVVAPENSKF
+192 KVVAPENSNY
-202 LFSTSTSG
+202 LFSTSTGG

-225 DTSKVTAMSYMFYG
+225 DTSNVTTMSYMFY
-239 MSSVTSLDVS
+239 
-249 SFDTSKVTTM
+249 
-259 DYMFKGMSRLTSL
+259 
-272 DVSGFDTSK
+272 
-281 VTEMSKMFADTP
+281 
-293 LKKLILGDTFKF
+293 
-305 VGVEG
+305 
-310 SLTSAWKRED
+310 
-320 GKGKAYTA
+320 
-328 EDFMKNYGTGDLTA
+328 
-342 GTYVSVEIGT
+342 
-352 WGTSPYNFDETTGT
+352 
-366 LTIEAGELSGYKES
+366 
-380 PWSENKKVDAK
+380 
-391 AIKKIVL
+391 
-398 SGKVVAPE
+398 
-406 NSFLL
+406 
-411 FSGNTSA
+411 
-418 DKPTNVTEIEG
+418 
-429 LSQLDTSNVTD
+429 
-440 MSKMFKGMSSITSLD
+440 
-455 VSGFD
+455 
-460 TSKVTNMQHMF
+460 
-471 SGMSSVTSL
+471 GMSSVTSL

-490 TNMNYMFADTP
+490 TSMYNMCTGTP
-501 LKKLILG
+501 LKKLTLG
-508 DTFKFVGGAGAL
+508 DTFKFVNGQGGL
-520 TSTWM
+520 TSAWK

-555 VETDTWGTSP
+555 ATGWWGTSP
-565 YMFDEDTGTLT
+565 YNFDKNTGTLT
-576 IGAGKLS
+576 IEAGELS
-583 GYKESPW
+583 GYEESPW
-590 SSDKVDSKAIKKIVL
+590 NSGTVDLEAIKKIVL
-605 SGKVVAPENSMS
+605 SGKVVAPENADL
-617 LFSGKDTNHELTNVT
+617 LFTGDNTKGNLTNVT

-645 KNMSWMFCGLSS
+645 
-657 VTSLDISGFDTSN
+657 
-670 VTDMACMFYG
+670 TDMSYMFYG
-680 MNSITSLEV
+680 
-689 SSFDTSNVKDMQK
+689 
-702 MFRHMSSVT
+702 MSSVT

-718 DTSEVTTMNYMFA
+718 DTSEVITMNYMFYN
-731 DTPLKKLILGDTF
+731 TP
-744 KFVDGTGALTS
+744 
-755 AWKREDGKGKAYT
+755 
-768 ADDFIKNYGTGDL
+768 
-781 TAGTYVSAT
+781 
-790 GWWGTSP
+790 
-797 YNFDENT
+797 
-804 GTLTIEAGELSGYAE
+804 
-819 SPWNSGTVDIE
+819 
-830 AIKKI
+830 
-835 VLSGKVVAPENS
+835 
-847 NYLFSTSTA
+847 
-856 NNDLTNVTEI
+856 
-866 EGLSQLDTSNVTDMR
+866 
-881 YMFFGMSSV
+881 
-890 TGLDVSSFDTSN
+890 
-902 VTNMYDMFYNLSR
+902 
-915 VTSLDVSGFDTSNV
+915 
-929 TSMPYMFTNT
+929 
-939 SLKKLTL
+939 LKKLTL

-953 NGEGDLTSAWKRED
+953 NGQGGLTSAWKRED

-974 AKDFMKNYG
+974 AKDFMNNYG

-992 VSVETGTWGTSPYT
+992 VSVKTDTWGTSLYM
-1006 FDENTGVL
+1006 FDEDTGTL
-1014 TIGAGELSSYKES
+1014 TIGAGELSSSAES
-1027 PWSENKKVDATAIKK
+1027 PWNSDKVDVKAIKK
-1042 IVLSGKVVA
+1042 IVLAGKVVA
-1051 PENSF
+1051 PEDSAY
-1056 LLFSGNTSA
+1056 LFSSDVTGAKYLN
-1065 DKPTNVTE
+1065 NLTE
-1073 IEGLSQLDTSN
+1073 IEGLNQLDTSN
-1084 VTDMS
+1084 VMNMREMFKEMSNLTSLDVSSFDTSKVTDMS
-1089 KMFKGMSSITSLDVS
+1089 YMFYRNGVTSLDVSGFDTSKVTAMSLMFSGMKNVTNLDVNGWNTSNVTNMFGMFLGMSSITSLDVS
-1104 GFDTSKVTNM
+1104 GFDTSNVTTMNNM
-1114 QHMFSG
+1114 FRG
-1120 MSSVTSL
+1120 MSNLTSL
-1127 DVSGFDT
+1127 DLSNFDT
-1134 SNVTDMANMFRGMSS
+1134 SNVTDMSVMFYDMDNL
-1149 VTSLDL
+1149 TSLDV
-1155 SGFDTSKVTDMSDMF
+1155 SSFDTSKVTTMESMF
-1170 LKAPLKKLILGNHFK
+1170 KNTPLAKLTLGDHFK

-1312 KELIDSKEIEVIS
+1312 KELIDSKEIAVIS

-1425 STVIEGS
+1425 STVIEGN

-1489 SEIGVTIQTP
+1489 SEIDVTIQTP

-1545 GAISYYVKPDLI
+1545 GTISYYMKPDLI

>member
-1 MSKKKL
+1 
-7 TAKRKKQLLTMF
+7 
-19 AVAGV
+19 

-52 ANEAKEAID
+52 ANEAKEVID

-66 VTEPLV
+66 VTDPLV

-79 TASDSLATTEEA
+79 TASDSLATT
-91 ADETTENTQEQ
+91 DETTDDTQDQ
-102 AIEQEQATAAT
+102 ATEQEQATAPT

-124 AEAPKVAQ
+124 AEAPKVAK
-132 KANVAAASK
+132 KANVVAASE

-148 SSYTFDENTGVL
+148 SPYTFDETTGVL
-160 TIGAGELSGN
+160 TIGAGELSGYT
-170 EESPWNSGTVN
+170 ESPWSENKNVDA
-181 LEAIK
+181 EAIK

-192 KVVAPENSKF
+192 KVVAPKNSRLLFSGNTPAEKLTNVTEIEGLSQLDTSNVTDIWKMFKDMSSITSLDVSGFDTSNVTDMRSMFYGMSSVTSLDVSNFDTSKVTFMSYMFADAPLKKLTLGDTFKFVEANASLTSAWKREDGKGTFYSAEDFMKNYGTGDLTAGTYVSVETDTWGTSPYMFDKDTGTLTIGAGELSGYKESPWSSNKVDNKAIKKIVLAGKVVAPENSNY
-202 LFSTSTSG
+202 LFSTSTVG

-225 DTSKVTAMSYMFYG
+225 DTSNVTDMSYMFFG

-249 SFDTSKVTTM
+249 SFDTSNVTTM
-259 DYMFKGMSRLTSL
+259 SYMFYGMSSVTGLDVSNFDTSNVTTMGYMFKGMGSVTSL
-272 DVSGFDTSK
+272 DLSNFDTSN
-281 VTEMSKMFADTP
+281 VTDMTDMFFGTS

-305 VGVEG
+305 VAGKG
-310 SLTSAWKRED
+310 ALTSAWKRED

-328 EDFMKNYGTGDLTA
+328 ADFMKNYGTGDLTA

-366 LTIEAGELSGYKES
+366 LTIEAGELSG
-380 PWSENKKVDAK
+380 
-391 AIKKIVL
+391 
-398 SGKVVAPE
+398 
-406 NSFLL
+406 
-411 FSGNTSA
+411 
-418 DKPTNVTEIEG
+418 
-429 LSQLDTSNVTD
+429 
-440 MSKMFKGMSSITSLD
+440 
-455 VSGFD
+455 
-460 TSKVTNMQHMF
+460 
-471 SGMSSVTSL
+471 
-480 DLSNFDTSKV
+480 
-490 TNMNYMFADTP
+490 
-501 LKKLILG
+501 
-508 DTFKFVGGAGAL
+508 FV
-520 TSTWM
+520 
-525 REDGKGTFYSAADFM
+525 
-540 KNYGTGDLTA
+540 
-550 GTYVS
+550 
-555 VETDTWGTSP
+555 
-565 YMFDEDTGTLT
+565 
-576 IGAGKLS
+576 
-583 GYKESPW
+583 
-590 SSDKVDSKAIKKIVL
+590 
-605 SGKVVAPENSMS
+605 
-617 LFSGKDTNHELTNVT
+617 
-632 EIEGLSQLDTSKV
+632 
-645 KNMSWMFCGLSS
+645 
-657 VTSLDISGFDTSN
+657 
-670 VTDMACMFYG
+670 
-680 MNSITSLEV
+680 
-689 SSFDTSNVKDMQK
+689 
-702 MFRHMSSVT
+702 
-711 SLDLSNF
+711 
-718 DTSEVTTMNYMFA
+718 
-731 DTPLKKLILGDTF
+731 
-744 KFVDGTGALTS
+744 
-755 AWKREDGKGKAYT
+755 
-768 ADDFIKNYGTGDL
+768 
-781 TAGTYVSAT
+781 
-790 GWWGTSP
+790 
-797 YNFDENT
+797 
-804 GTLTIEAGELSGYAE
+804 
-819 SPWNSGTVDIE
+819 
-830 AIKKI
+830 
-835 VLSGKVVAPENS
+835 
-847 NYLFSTSTA
+847 
-856 NNDLTNVTEI
+856 
-866 EGLSQLDTSNVTDMR
+866 
-881 YMFFGMSSV
+881 
-890 TGLDVSSFDTSN
+890 
-902 VTNMYDMFYNLSR
+902 
-915 VTSLDVSGFDTSNV
+915 
-929 TSMPYMFTNT
+929 
-939 SLKKLTL
+939 
-946 GDTFKFV
+946 
-953 NGEGDLTSAWKRED
+953 
-967 GKGTFYS
+967 
-974 AKDFMKNYG
+974 
-983 TGDLTAGTY
+983 
-992 VSVETGTWGTSPYT
+992 
-1006 FDENTGVL
+1006 
-1014 TIGAGELSSYKES
+1014 ES

-1149 VTSLDL
+1149 VTSLDV
-1155 SGFDTSKVTDMSDMF
+1155 SGFDTSNVTTMENMFYNISSVTSLDLSVFDTSNVTTMQDMF
-1170 LKAPLKKLILGNHFK
+1170 KDTPLAKLTLGDHFK
-1185 AVGDTGLSA
+1185 AVGDTKLSA
-1194 PKALNDGDQLTGNWI
+1194 PKALNEGDQLTGNWI

-1419 AHRVGI
+1419 AHRVGS
-1425 STVIEGS
+1425 STVIEGN

-1489 SEIGVTIQTP
+1489 SEIDVTIQTP
-1499 TAEINELTYKLGTQT
+1499 TAEINELTYKIGTQT